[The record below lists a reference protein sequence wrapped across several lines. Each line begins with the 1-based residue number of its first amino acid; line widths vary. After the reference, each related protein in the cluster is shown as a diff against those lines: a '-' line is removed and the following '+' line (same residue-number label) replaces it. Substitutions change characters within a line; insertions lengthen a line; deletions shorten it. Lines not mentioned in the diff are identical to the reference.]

1 MKIQV
6 GQVKYK
12 GRDDYR
18 VVYGTTDAGKIYYF
32 LDDNALA
39 NGNRIASTELV
50 EAIDNTFKPSH
61 IGVVAEGGNEIIPFV
76 NKTVKLISDGILLVE
91 KVEPESDAVKQA
103 ISLRNDPTAA
113 TKLVSTPATIK
124 SKISAVMS
132 NEGRYVFNDLFS
144 EAYICDL
151 NANPL
156 VDGLYSFI
164 AIDPVNNKIYLS
176 KNNPDEA
183 ISEFSIMP
191 TQVNNNA
198 VSDNNPIDVTSVNV
212 SSDTV
217 ENALGNTQANN
228 METVQEVTTD
238 SVPAVP
244 VVNEDATYQNNND
257 NVTTSESVVNN
268 PVENQVSSDNGMDAS
283 TSQSNVYT
291 PSPLATDEVIPPVL
305 PDDLIAESQDNSQA
319 VQEEAVTDEASS
331 SVDVVN
337 DVENTTQAISDST
350 EEVSSANDENMNS
363 ADNGSSFFDSLSSL
377 DTTPVSD
384 EESDEI
390 DASESNEIVTE
401 ESETP
406 VSENTEDVKDDA
418 LANEEEVNESAS
430 QENNDQEINSALVD
444 INEESENKEEN
455 VEEVAVA
462 AIDDV
467 DSTLEEQSTT
477 DESVTEEPVNDD
489 STDTDIVNETDLSN
503 EEEVSSKEISETEE
517 VNDSDEVVDD
527 STSLDSQDEDEIKLN
542 IDDDSSTREE
552 VEDEKQEEE
561 EATQSEP
568 VSEVDSGAESEIE
581 EAPIEEAEPDE
592 IVTDDGALEEVVAEP
607 VEEIDSGYTY
617 RDLGRETE
625 SESDIYKES
634 IPSYNDSSIRDYS
647 KEVNNLDK
655 LIDNDYSSYGN
666 LSSVKADRIDT
677 RDDYFDITPMAIQ
690 SERQDNIM
698 EAVAKSMTELM
709 KQNREQKITIIQ
721 YHERL
726 KRAESLKNSIAEK
739 AKEQADLIKALSGKV
754 RSLENTITKFE
765 TKSQLLESKVQDQD
779 RIIAAQDRELKNLR
793 PQVEGKEE
801 LAKLLKD
808 ARVLLNDSSE
818 NYEYEDS
825 SYYGRRAA

>member
-12 GRDDYR
+12 CRDDYR

-32 LDDNALA
+32 LDDTALK

-61 IGVVAEGGNEIIPFV
+61 IGIVDESGNEVIPFV

-91 KVEPESDAVKQA
+91 KAEPESDAVKQA

-113 TKLVSTPATIK
+113 TKLVSTPAAIK

-151 NANPL
+151 NAKPL

-176 KNNPDEA
+176 KNNPDEP
-183 ISEFSIMP
+183 ISEFSIMS
-191 TQVNNNA
+191 TQINNTA
-198 VSDNNPIDVTSVNV
+198 VSDNNTIDVTSVNV
-212 SSDTV
+212 SSDAV
-217 ENALGNTQANN
+217 ENALGNTQVNN
-228 METVQEVTTD
+228 TEAVQAVATD
-238 SVPAVP
+238 SIP
-244 VVNEDATYQNNND
+244 VAPIVNENVATSD
-257 NVTTSESVVNN
+257 SVVNN
-268 PVENQVSSDNGMDAS
+268 TVEDTVSSANGLDAS

-305 PDDLIAESQDNSQA
+305 PDDLIAETQDTNQV
-319 VQEEAVTDEASS
+319 VQEEIVTDKAALP
-331 SVDVVN
+331 VDAVN
-337 DVENTTQAISDST
+337 DVENTIPATSDST
-350 EEVSSANDENMNS
+350 EDVVSSNDENMNS

-384 EESDEI
+384 EKSDEI
-390 DASESNEIVTE
+390 ESSESNEIVEE
-401 ESETP
+401 ESENP
-406 VSENTEDVKDDA
+406 VEENTEGVKDA
-418 LANEEEVNESAS
+418 SLATEEVVNEGVS
-430 QENNDQEINSALVD
+430 QENNGQEINSALVD
-444 INEESENKEEN
+444 INEESENKEE
-455 VEEVAVA
+455 
-462 AIDDV
+462 
-467 DSTLEEQSTT
+467 
-477 DESVTEEPVNDD
+477 
-489 STDTDIVNETDLSN
+489 
-503 EEEVSSKEISETEE
+503 ISETEE
-517 VNDSDEVVDD
+517 VSDSDKVVDD
-527 STSLDSQDEDEIKLN
+527 SASLDSQDEDEIKLN
-542 IDDDSSTREE
+542 IGETSPIEE
-552 VEDEKQEEE
+552 VEGEKQEDKEE
-561 EATQSEP
+561 VTQSES
-568 VSEVDSGAESEIE
+568 VDEVDNSDEKEIE
-581 EAPIEEAEPDE
+581 ETPVAEAEYDE

-617 RDLGRETE
+617 KDLGRETE
-625 SESDIYKES
+625 SDIYKES
-634 IPSYNDSSIRDYS
+634 VPSYSDSSIRDYS
-647 KEVNNLDK
+647 KEDNKFDK
-655 LIDNDYSSYGN
+655 LIDNDYSNYGN

-677 RDDYFDITPMAIQ
+677 RDDYFDIPPMAIQ

-709 KQNREQKITIIQ
+709 RQNREQKVTIIQ

-726 KRAESLKNSIAEK
+726 KRTESLKNSIAEK

-825 SYYGRRAA
+825 SYYGRRVA

>member
-32 LDDNALA
+32 LDDTALK

-61 IGVVAEGGNEIIPFV
+61 IGIVDESGNEVIPFV

-113 TKLVSTPATIK
+113 TKLVSTPAAIK

-164 AIDPVNNKIYLS
+164 AIDHINNKIYLS
-176 KNNPDEA
+176 KNNPDEP
-183 ISEFSIMP
+183 ISEFSIMS
-191 TQVNNNA
+191 TQINNTA
-198 VSDNNPIDVTSVNV
+198 VSDNNTIDVTSVNV
-212 SSDTV
+212 SSDAV
-217 ENALGNTQANN
+217 ENALGNTQVNN
-228 METVQEVTTD
+228 TEEVQAVATD
-238 SVPAVP
+238 SIPIAP
-244 VVNEDATYQNNND
+244 IVNENVATSD
-257 NVTTSESVVNN
+257 SVVNN
-268 PVENQVSSDNGMDAS
+268 TVEDTVSSANGLDAS

-305 PDDLIAESQDNSQA
+305 PDDLIAETQDTNQVS
-319 VQEEAVTDEASS
+319 QEEIVKDEAALP
-331 SVDVVN
+331 VDAVN
-337 DVENTTQAISDST
+337 DVENTITAISDST
-350 EEVSSANDENMNS
+350 EDVVSSNDENMNS

-384 EESDEI
+384 EKSDEI
-390 DASESNEIVTE
+390 ESSESNEIVEE
-401 ESETP
+401 ESEKP
-406 VSENTEDVKDDA
+406 VEENTDDVKDA
-418 LANEEEVNESAS
+418 SLATEEVVNESVS

-455 VEEVAVA
+455 SEEEVA

-467 DSTLEEQSTT
+467 DT
-477 DESVTEEPVNDD
+477 
-489 STDTDIVNETDLSN
+489 VNENDLSN
-503 EEEVSSKEISETEE
+503 DEDVSSEEISETEE
-517 VNDSDEVVDD
+517 VSDSDKVVDD
-527 STSLDSQDEDEIKLN
+527 SDSLDSQDEDEIKLN
-542 IDDDSSTREE
+542 IGETVPIEE
-552 VEDEKQEEE
+552 VEGEKQEEKE
-561 EATQSEP
+561 EVTQSEP
-568 VSEVDSGAESEIE
+568 VDEVENSDEREIE
-581 EAPIEEAEPDE
+581 EIPIAEAEHDE

-617 RDLGRETE
+617 KDLGRETE
-625 SESDIYKES
+625 SDIYKES
-634 IPSYNDSSIRDYS
+634 NPSYSDSSIRDYS
-647 KEVNNLDK
+647 KEVNKFDK
-655 LIDNDYSSYGN
+655 LIDNDYSNYGN

-677 RDDYFDITPMAIQ
+677 RDDYFDIPPMAIQ

-709 KQNREQKITIIQ
+709 RQNREQKVTIIQ

-726 KRAESLKNSIAEK
+726 KRTESLKNSIAEK

-793 PQVEGKEE
+793 PQVAGKEE

-825 SYYGRRAA
+825 SYYGRRVA

>member
-32 LDDNALA
+32 LDDTALK

-61 IGVVAEGGNEIIPFV
+61 IGIVDESGNEVIPFV

-113 TKLVSTPATIK
+113 TKLVSTPAAIK

-151 NANPL
+151 NAKPL

-164 AIDPVNNKIYLS
+164 AIDHINNKIYLS
-176 KNNPDEA
+176 KNNPDEP

-191 TQVNNNA
+191 TQVNNTS
-198 VSDNNPIDVTSVNV
+198 VSDNNTIDVTSVNV
-212 SSDTV
+212 SSDAV
-217 ENALGNTQANN
+217 ENALGNTQVNN
-228 METVQEVTTD
+228 TEAIQAVATD
-238 SVPAVP
+238 SIPIAP
-244 VVNEDATYQNNND
+244 IVNENVATSD
-257 NVTTSESVVNN
+257 SVVNN
-268 PVENQVSSDNGMDAS
+268 TVEDTVSSANGLDAS

-305 PDDLIAESQDNSQA
+305 PDDLIAETQDTNQVA
-319 VQEEAVTDEASS
+319 QEAIVNDEAALP
-331 SVDVVN
+331 VDVVN
-337 DVENTTQAISDST
+337 DVENTITAISDST
-350 EEVSSANDENMNS
+350 EDVVSSNDENMNS

-384 EESDEI
+384 EKSDEI
-390 DASESNEIVTE
+390 ESSESNEIVEE
-401 ESETP
+401 ESEKL
-406 VSENTEDVKDDA
+406 VEENTDDVKDA
-418 LANEEEVNESAS
+418 SLATEEVVNEGVS

-455 VEEVAVA
+455 
-462 AIDDV
+462 
-467 DSTLEEQSTT
+467 
-477 DESVTEEPVNDD
+477 
-489 STDTDIVNETDLSN
+489 
-503 EEEVSSKEISETEE
+503 
-517 VNDSDEVVDD
+517 SDE
-527 STSLDSQDEDEIKLN
+527 
-542 IDDDSSTREE
+542 R
-552 VEDEKQEEE
+552 
-561 EATQSEP
+561 
-568 VSEVDSGAESEIE
+568 EIE
-581 EAPIEEAEPDE
+581 EIPIAEAEHDE

-617 RDLGRETE
+617 KDLGREK
-625 SESDIYKES
+625 ESDIYKES
-634 IPSYNDSSIRDYS
+634 NPSYSDSSIRDYS
-647 KEVNNLDK
+647 KEVNKFDK
-655 LIDNDYSSYGN
+655 LIDNDYSNYGN

-677 RDDYFDITPMAIQ
+677 RDDYFDIPPMAIQ

-709 KQNREQKITIIQ
+709 RQNREQKVTIIQ

-726 KRAESLKNSIAEK
+726 KRTESLKNSIAEK

-793 PQVEGKEE
+793 PQVAGKEE

-825 SYYGRRAA
+825 SYYGRRVA

>member
-32 LDDNALA
+32 LDDTALK

-61 IGVVAEGGNEIIPFV
+61 IGIVDESGNEVIPFV

-113 TKLVSTPATIK
+113 TKLVSTPAAIK

-164 AIDPVNNKIYLS
+164 AIDHINNKIYLS
-176 KNNPDEA
+176 KNNPDEP

-191 TQVNNNA
+191 TQVNNTS
-198 VSDNNPIDVTSVNV
+198 VSDNNTIDVTSVNV
-212 SSDTV
+212 SSDAV
-217 ENALGNTQANN
+217 ENALGNTQVNN
-228 METVQEVTTD
+228 TEEVQAVATD
-238 SVPAVP
+238 SIPIAP
-244 VVNEDATYQNNND
+244 IVNENVATSD
-257 NVTTSESVVNN
+257 SVVNN
-268 PVENQVSSDNGMDAS
+268 TVEDTVSSANGLDAS

-305 PDDLIAESQDNSQA
+305 PDDLLAETQDTNQVA
-319 VQEEAVTDEASS
+319 QEEIVNDEAALP
-331 SVDVVN
+331 VDAVN
-337 DVENTTQAISDST
+337 DVENTITAISDST
-350 EEVSSANDENMNS
+350 EDVVSSNDENMNS

-384 EESDEI
+384 EKSDEI
-390 DASESNEIVTE
+390 ESSESNEIVEE
-401 ESETP
+401 ESEKP
-406 VSENTEDVKDDA
+406 VEENTDDVKDA
-418 LANEEEVNESAS
+418 SLATEEVVNESVS

-455 VEEVAVA
+455 SEEEVA

-467 DSTLEEQSTT
+467 DT
-477 DESVTEEPVNDD
+477 
-489 STDTDIVNETDLSN
+489 VNENDLSN
-503 EEEVSSKEISETEE
+503 DEDVSSEEISETEE
-517 VNDSDEVVDD
+517 VSDSDKVVDD
-527 STSLDSQDEDEIKLN
+527 SDSLDSQDEDEIKLN
-542 IDDDSSTREE
+542 IGETVPIEE
-552 VEDEKQEEE
+552 VEGEKQEEKE
-561 EATQSEP
+561 EVTQSEP
-568 VSEVDSGAESEIE
+568 VDEVENSDEKEIE
-581 EAPIEEAEPDE
+581 EIPIAEAEHDE

-617 RDLGRETE
+617 KDLGRETE
-625 SESDIYKES
+625 SDIYKES
-634 IPSYNDSSIRDYS
+634 NPSYSDSSIRDYS
-647 KEVNNLDK
+647 KEVNKFDK
-655 LIDNDYSSYGN
+655 LIDNDYSNYGN

-677 RDDYFDITPMAIQ
+677 RDDYFDIPPMAIQ

-709 KQNREQKITIIQ
+709 RQNREQKVTIIQ

-726 KRAESLKNSIAEK
+726 KRTESLKNSIAEK

-793 PQVEGKEE
+793 PQVAGKEE

-825 SYYGRRAA
+825 SYYGRRVA

>member
-32 LDDNALA
+32 LDDTALK

-61 IGVVAEGGNEIIPFV
+61 IGIVDESGNEVIPFV

-113 TKLVSTPATIK
+113 TKLVSTPAAIK

-151 NANPL
+151 NAKPL

-164 AIDPVNNKIYLS
+164 AIDHINNKIYLS
-176 KNNPDEA
+176 KNNPDEP

-191 TQVNNNA
+191 TQVNNTS
-198 VSDNNPIDVTSVNV
+198 VSDNNTIDVTSVNV
-212 SSDTV
+212 SSDAV
-217 ENALGNTQANN
+217 ENALGNTQVNN
-228 METVQEVTTD
+228 TEEVQAVATD
-238 SVPAVP
+238 SIPIAP
-244 VVNEDATYQNNND
+244 IVNENVATSD
-257 NVTTSESVVNN
+257 SVVNN
-268 PVENQVSSDNGMDAS
+268 TVEDTVSSANGLDAS

-305 PDDLIAESQDNSQA
+305 PDDLIVETQDTNQVA
-319 VQEEAVTDEASS
+319 QEEIVKDEAALP
-331 SVDVVN
+331 VDAVN
-337 DVENTTQAISDST
+337 DVENTITAISDST
-350 EEVSSANDENMNS
+350 EDVVSSNDENMNS

-384 EESDEI
+384 EKSDEI
-390 DASESNEIVTE
+390 ESPESNEIVEE
-401 ESETP
+401 ESEKP
-406 VSENTEDVKDDA
+406 VEENTDDVKDA
-418 LANEEEVNESAS
+418 SLATEEVVNEGVS

-455 VEEVAVA
+455 SEEEVA

-467 DSTLEEQSTT
+467 DT
-477 DESVTEEPVNDD
+477 
-489 STDTDIVNETDLSN
+489 VNENDLSN
-503 EEEVSSKEISETEE
+503 DEDVSSEEISETEE
-517 VNDSDEVVDD
+517 VSDSDKVVDD
-527 STSLDSQDEDEIKLN
+527 SYSLDSQDGDEIKLN
-542 IDDDSSTREE
+542 IGKTVPIEE
-552 VEDEKQEEE
+552 VEGEKQEEKE
-561 EATQSEP
+561 EVTQSEP
-568 VSEVDSGAESEIE
+568 VDEVENSDEREIE
-581 EAPIEEAEPDE
+581 EIPIAEAEHDE

-617 RDLGRETE
+617 KDLGRETE
-625 SESDIYKES
+625 SDIYKES
-634 IPSYNDSSIRDYS
+634 NPSYSDSSIRDYS
-647 KEVNNLDK
+647 KEVNKFDK
-655 LIDNDYSSYGN
+655 LIDNDYSNYGN

-677 RDDYFDITPMAIQ
+677 RDDYFDIPPMAIQ

-709 KQNREQKITIIQ
+709 RQNREQKVTIIQ

-726 KRAESLKNSIAEK
+726 KRTESLKNSIAEK
-739 AKEQADLIKALSGKV
+739 AKEQADLIKSLSGKV

-793 PQVEGKEE
+793 PQVAGKEE

-825 SYYGRRAA
+825 SYYGRRVA

>member
-32 LDDNALA
+32 LDDTALK

-61 IGVVAEGGNEIIPFV
+61 IGIVDESGNEVIPFV

-113 TKLVSTPATIK
+113 TKLVSTPAAIK

-151 NANPL
+151 NAKPL

-164 AIDPVNNKIYLS
+164 AIDHVNNKIYLS

-191 TQVNNNA
+191 TQVNNTA
-198 VSDNNPIDVTSVNV
+198 VSDNNTIDVTSVNV
-212 SSDTV
+212 SSDAV
-217 ENALGNTQANN
+217 ENALGNTQVNN
-228 METVQEVTTD
+228 TEAVQAVATD
-238 SVPAVP
+238 SIPAAP
-244 VVNEDATYQNNND
+244 IVNENVATSD
-257 NVTTSESVVNN
+257 SVVNN
-268 PVENQVSSDNGMDAS
+268 TVVPSGNGLDAS

-305 PDDLIAESQDNSQA
+305 PDDLISETQDTNQVA
-319 VQEEAVTDEASS
+319 QEEIVTDEAALP
-331 SVDVVN
+331 VDAVN
-337 DVENTTQAISDST
+337 DVENTTPATSDST
-350 EEVSSANDENMNS
+350 EGVVSSNDENMNS
-363 ADNGSSFFDSLSSL
+363 ADNDSSFFESLSSL

-384 EESDEI
+384 EKSDE
-390 DASESNEIVTE
+390 AESSESNEVVEE
-401 ESETP
+401 ESEKP
-406 VSENTEDVKDDA
+406 VEENTDDVKDDS
-418 LANEEEVNESAS
+418 LATEEVVNESVS

-444 INEESENKEEN
+444 INEESENKKENSQEE
-455 VEEVAVA
+455 VA

-467 DSTLEEQSTT
+467 DT
-477 DESVTEEPVNDD
+477 
-489 STDTDIVNETDLSN
+489 INENDLSN
-503 EEEVSSKEISETEE
+503 DEAVSSEEISETEE
-517 VNDSDEVVDD
+517 VSDSDKVVDD
-527 STSLDSQDEDEIKLN
+527 SASLDSQDEDDIKLN
-542 IDDDSSTREE
+542 IGETSPIEE
-552 VEDEKQEEE
+552 VEGEKQEEKE
-561 EATQSEP
+561 EVTQSEP
-568 VSEVDSGAESEIE
+568 VDEVDNSDEKEIE
-581 EAPIEEAEPDE
+581 ETPVAEAEHDE

-607 VEEIDSGYTY
+607 VEEIDPGYTY
-617 RDLGRETE
+617 KDLGRET
-625 SESDIYKES
+625 ESDIYKES
-634 IPSYNDSSIRDYS
+634 IPSYSDSRIRDYS
-647 KEVNNLDK
+647 KEVNKFDK
-655 LIDNDYSSYGN
+655 LIDNDYSNYGN

-677 RDDYFDITPMAIQ
+677 RDDYFDIPPMAIQ

-709 KQNREQKITIIQ
+709 RQNREQKVTIIQ

-726 KRAESLKNSIAEK
+726 KRTESLKNSIAEK

>member
-32 LDDNALA
+32 LDDTALK

-61 IGVVAEGGNEIIPFV
+61 IGIVDESGNEVIPFV

-113 TKLVSTPATIK
+113 TKLVSTPAAIK

-151 NANPL
+151 NAKPL

-164 AIDPVNNKIYLS
+164 AIDHINNKIYLS
-176 KNNPDEA
+176 KNNPDEP

-191 TQVNNNA
+191 TQVNNTS
-198 VSDNNPIDVTSVNV
+198 VSDNNTIDVTSVNV
-212 SSDTV
+212 SSDAV
-217 ENALGNTQANN
+217 ENALGNTQVNN
-228 METVQEVTTD
+228 TEAVQAVATD
-238 SVPAVP
+238 SIP
-244 VVNEDATYQNNND
+244 VAPIVNENVATSD
-257 NVTTSESVVNN
+257 SVVNN
-268 PVENQVSSDNGMDAS
+268 TVEDTVSSANGLDAS

-305 PDDLIAESQDNSQA
+305 PDDLIAETQDTNQVA
-319 VQEEAVTDEASS
+319 QEEIVNDEAALP
-331 SVDVVN
+331 VDAVN
-337 DVENTTQAISDST
+337 DVENTITAISDST
-350 EEVSSANDENMNS
+350 EDVVSSNDENMNS

-384 EESDEI
+384 EKSDEI
-390 DASESNEIVTE
+390 ESSESNEIVEE
-401 ESETP
+401 ESEKP
-406 VSENTEDVKDDA
+406 VEENTDDVKDA
-418 LANEEEVNESAS
+418 SLATGDVVNESVS

-455 VEEVAVA
+455 SEEEVA

-467 DSTLEEQSTT
+467 DT
-477 DESVTEEPVNDD
+477 
-489 STDTDIVNETDLSN
+489 VNENDLSN
-503 EEEVSSKEISETEE
+503 DEDVSSEEISETEE
-517 VNDSDEVVDD
+517 VSDSDKVVDD
-527 STSLDSQDEDEIKLN
+527 SDSLDSQDEDEIKLN
-542 IDDDSSTREE
+542 IGETVPIEE
-552 VEDEKQEEE
+552 VEGEKQEEKE
-561 EATQSEP
+561 EVTQSEP
-568 VSEVDSGAESEIE
+568 VDEVENSDEKEIE
-581 EAPIEEAEPDE
+581 EIPITEAEHDE

-617 RDLGRETE
+617 KDLGRETE
-625 SESDIYKES
+625 SDIYKES
-634 IPSYNDSSIRDYS
+634 NPSYSDSSIRDYS
-647 KEVNNLDK
+647 KEVNKFDK
-655 LIDNDYSSYGN
+655 LIDNDYSNYGN

-677 RDDYFDITPMAIQ
+677 RDDYFDIPPMAIQ

-709 KQNREQKITIIQ
+709 RQNREQKVKIIQ

-726 KRAESLKNSIAEK
+726 KRTESLKNSIAEK

-793 PQVEGKEE
+793 PQVAGKEE

-825 SYYGRRAA
+825 SYYGRRVA

>member
-32 LDDNALA
+32 LDDTALK

-61 IGVVAEGGNEIIPFV
+61 IGIVDESGNEVIPFV

-113 TKLVSTPATIK
+113 TKLVSTPAAIK

-151 NANPL
+151 NAKPL

-164 AIDPVNNKIYLS
+164 AIDHINNKIYLS
-176 KNNPDEA
+176 KNNPDEP

-191 TQVNNNA
+191 TQVNNTS
-198 VSDNNPIDVTSVNV
+198 VSDNNTIDVTSVNV
-212 SSDTV
+212 SSDAV
-217 ENALGNTQANN
+217 ENALGNTQVNN
-228 METVQEVTTD
+228 TEEVQAVATD
-238 SVPAVP
+238 SIPIAP
-244 VVNEDATYQNNND
+244 IVNENVATSD
-257 NVTTSESVVNN
+257 SVVNN
-268 PVENQVSSDNGMDAS
+268 TVEDTVSSANGLDAS

-305 PDDLIAESQDNSQA
+305 PDDLIAETQDTNQVA
-319 VQEEAVTDEASS
+319 QEEIVNDEAALP
-331 SVDVVN
+331 VDAVN
-337 DVENTTQAISDST
+337 DVENTIPATSDST
-350 EEVSSANDENMNS
+350 EDVVSSNDENMNS

-384 EESDEI
+384 EKSDEI
-390 DASESNEIVTE
+390 ESSESNEIVEE
-401 ESETP
+401 ESEKL
-406 VSENTEDVKDDA
+406 VEENTDDVKDA
-418 LANEEEVNESAS
+418 SLATGDVVNESVS

-455 VEEVAVA
+455 SEEEVA

-467 DSTLEEQSTT
+467 DT
-477 DESVTEEPVNDD
+477 
-489 STDTDIVNETDLSN
+489 VNENDLSN
-503 EEEVSSKEISETEE
+503 DEDVSSEEISETEE
-517 VNDSDEVVDD
+517 VSDSDKVVDD
-527 STSLDSQDEDEIKLN
+527 SDSLDSQDEDEIKLN
-542 IDDDSSTREE
+542 IGETVPIEE
-552 VEDEKQEEE
+552 VEGEKQEEKE
-561 EATQSEP
+561 EVTQSEP
-568 VSEVDSGAESEIE
+568 VDEVENSDEKEIE
-581 EAPIEEAEPDE
+581 EIPITEAEHDE

-617 RDLGRETE
+617 KDLGRETE
-625 SESDIYKES
+625 SDIYKES
-634 IPSYNDSSIRDYS
+634 NPSYSDSSIRDYS
-647 KEVNNLDK
+647 KEVNKFDK
-655 LIDNDYSSYGN
+655 LIDNDYSNYGN

-677 RDDYFDITPMAIQ
+677 RDDYFDIPPMAIQ

-709 KQNREQKITIIQ
+709 RQNREQKVTIIQ

-726 KRAESLKNSIAEK
+726 KRTESLKNSIAEK

-793 PQVEGKEE
+793 PQVAGKEE

-825 SYYGRRAA
+825 SYYGRRVA

>member
-50 EAIDNTFKPSH
+50 EAIDNTFKSSH
-61 IGVVAEGGNEIIPFV
+61 IGVVDESGNEIIPFV
-76 NKTVKLISDGILLVE
+76 NKTIKLISDGILLVE

-113 TKLVSTPATIK
+113 TKLVSTPAAIK
-124 SKISAVMS
+124 DKMAATMSKES
-132 NEGRYVFNDLFS
+132 RYVFNDLFS

-198 VSDNNPIDVTSVNV
+198 VSDDNPIDVTSVNV
-212 SSDTV
+212 SSDMV

-228 METVQEVTTD
+228 IEAAQAVTTD
-238 SVPAVP
+238 SIPAVP

-257 NVTTSESVVNN
+257 TVATSDSVVNN
-268 PVENQVSSDNGMDAS
+268 SIENPVSSDNGMDAS
-283 TSQSNVYT
+283 TSQSKVYT
-291 PSPLATDEVIPPVL
+291 PSPLATEEVIPPVL

-319 VQEEAVTDEASS
+319 VQEEAVTDEATLP
-331 SVDVVN
+331 VDVVN
-337 DVENTTQAISDST
+337 DVENTTQAISYST
-350 EEVSSANDENMNS
+350 EEAAASTDENMNS
-363 ADNGSSFFDSLSSL
+363 TDNGSSFFDSLSSL

-390 DASESNEIVTE
+390 DASESNEMVAE

-418 LANEEEVNESAS
+418 LANEEEVNESIS
-430 QENNDQEINSALVD
+430 QEDNDQEINSALVD
-444 INEESENKEEN
+444 INEESENEEEN
-455 VEEVAVA
+455 SEEEVA
-462 AIDDV
+462 AIADV

-489 STDTDIVNETDLSN
+489 STGTDIVNETDSSS
-503 EEEVSSKEISETEE
+503 EEKVSKEEISEE
-517 VNDSDEVVDD
+517 VNDSDVVDD
-527 STSLDSQDEDEIKLN
+527 STSLDNEDEIKLN
-542 IDDDSSTREE
+542 IGEASPIEE

-568 VSEVDSGAESEIE
+568 VSEVDSSDESEIE
-581 EAPIEEAEPDE
+581 ETPIEEAEPDE

-617 RDLGRETE
+617 KDLGRDA
-625 SESDIYKES
+625 ESDIYKES

-677 RDDYFDITPMAIQ
+677 RDDYFDIPPMAIQ

-709 KQNREQKITIIQ
+709 RQNREQKVTIIQ

>member
-32 LDDNALA
+32 LDDTALK

-61 IGVVAEGGNEIIPFV
+61 IGIVDESGNEVIPFV

-113 TKLVSTPATIK
+113 TKLVSTPAAIK

-151 NANPL
+151 NAKPL

-176 KNNPDEA
+176 KNNPDDA

-191 TQVNNNA
+191 TQVNNTS
-198 VSDNNPIDVTSVNV
+198 VSDNNTIDVTSVNV
-212 SSDTV
+212 SSDAV
-217 ENALGNTQANN
+217 ENALGNTQVNN
-228 METVQEVTTD
+228 TEPVQAVATD
-238 SVPAVP
+238 SIPAAPIV
-244 VVNEDATYQNNND
+244 ND
-257 NVTTSESVVNN
+257 NVATSDSVVNN
-268 PVENQVSSDNGMDAS
+268 TVENTVPSGNGLDAS

-291 PSPLATDEVIPPVL
+291 PSPLATDEAIPPVL
-305 PDDLIAESQDNSQA
+305 PDDLIAETQDTNQVA
-319 VQEEAVTDEASS
+319 QEDIFTDEAALP
-331 SVDVVN
+331 VDAVN
-337 DVENTTQAISDST
+337 DVENTIPATSDST
-350 EEVSSANDENMNS
+350 EGVVSSNDENMNS
-363 ADNGSSFFDSLSSL
+363 ADNGSSFFESLSSL

-384 EESDEI
+384 EKSDEVES
-390 DASESNEIVTE
+390 SESNEIVEE
-401 ESETP
+401 ESEKP
-406 VSENTEDVKDDA
+406 VEENTDDVKDDS
-418 LANEEEVNESAS
+418 LETEEVVNESVS
-430 QENNDQEINSALVD
+430 QENNDQEINSDLVD

-455 VEEVAVA
+455 SEEEVA

-467 DSTLEEQSTT
+467 DT
-477 DESVTEEPVNDD
+477 
-489 STDTDIVNETDLSN
+489 VNENDLSN
-503 EEEVSSKEISETEE
+503 DEAVSSKEISETEE
-517 VNDSDEVVDD
+517 VSDSDKVVDD
-527 STSLDSQDEDEIKLN
+527 SASLDSQDEDEFKLN
-542 IDDDSSTREE
+542 IGKTSPIEE
-552 VEDEKQEEE
+552 VEGEKQEEKQE
-561 EATQSEP
+561 VTQSEP
-568 VSEVDSGAESEIE
+568 VDEVDNSDEKEIE
-581 EAPIEEAEPDE
+581 ETPVAEAEHDE

-607 VEEIDSGYTY
+607 VEEIDPGYTY
-617 RDLGRETE
+617 KDLGRET
-625 SESDIYKES
+625 ESDIYKES
-634 IPSYNDSSIRDYS
+634 IPSYSDSSIRDYS
-647 KEVNNLDK
+647 KEVNKFDK
-655 LIDNDYSSYGN
+655 LIDNDYSNYGN

-677 RDDYFDITPMAIQ
+677 RDDYFDIPPMAIQ

-709 KQNREQKITIIQ
+709 RQNREQKVTIIQ

-726 KRAESLKNSIAEK
+726 KRTESLKNSIAEK

>member
-18 VVYGTTDAGKIYYF
+18 VVYGTTAAGKIYYF
-32 LDDNALA
+32 LDDTALK

-61 IGVVAEGGNEIIPFV
+61 IGIVDESGNEVIPFV

-183 ISEFSIMP
+183 ILEFSIMP
-191 TQVNNNA
+191 TQVNNTA
-198 VSDNNPIDVTSVNV
+198 VSDNNTIDVTSVNV
-212 SSDTV
+212 SSDAV
-217 ENALGNTQANN
+217 ENALGNTQVNN
-228 METVQEVTTD
+228 TEAVQAVATD
-238 SVPAVP
+238 SIAAAPI
-244 VVNEDATYQNNND
+244 VNEEVATSD
-257 NVTTSESVVNN
+257 SVVNN
-268 PVENQVSSDNGMDAS
+268 TVENMVSSDNGMDAS

-291 PSPLATDEVIPPVL
+291 PSPLATDDGIPPVL
-305 PDDLIAESQDNSQA
+305 PDDLIAETQDTNQVS
-319 VQEEAVTDEASS
+319 QEEIVTDEAALPG
-331 SVDVVN
+331 DAVN
-337 DVENTTQAISDST
+337 DVENTIPVTSDST
-350 EEVSSANDENMNS
+350 EGVVSSNDENMNS
-363 ADNGSSFFDSLSSL
+363 ADNGSSFFESLSSL

-384 EESDEI
+384 EKSDEI
-390 DASESNEIVTE
+390 ESSESNEIVEE
-401 ESETP
+401 ESEKP
-406 VSENTEDVKDDA
+406 VEENTEDVKDDS
-418 LANEEEVNESAS
+418 LATEEVVNEGVS

-455 VEEVAVA
+455 SEEEVA

-467 DSTLEEQSTT
+467 DT
-477 DESVTEEPVNDD
+477 
-489 STDTDIVNETDLSN
+489 VNENDLSN
-503 EEEVSSKEISETEE
+503 DEDVSSEEISETEE
-517 VNDSDEVVDD
+517 VSDSDKVVDD

-542 IDDDSSTREE
+542 IGETSPIEE
-552 VEDEKQEEE
+552 DEGEKQEEKE
-561 EATQSEP
+561 EVTQSEP
-568 VSEVDSGAESEIE
+568 VDEVDNSDEKEIE
-581 EAPIEEAEPDE
+581 ETPVEEVEHDE

-617 RDLGRETE
+617 KDLGRDA
-625 SESDIYKES
+625 ESDIYKEN
-634 IPSYNDSSIRDYS
+634 IPSYSDSRIRDYS
-647 KEVNNLDK
+647 KEVNKFDK
-655 LIDNDYSSYGN
+655 LIDNDYSNYGN

-677 RDDYFDITPMAIQ
+677 RDDYFDIPPMAIQ

-709 KQNREQKITIIQ
+709 RQNREQKVTIIQ

-726 KRAESLKNSIAEK
+726 KRTESLKNSIAEK

-808 ARVLLNDSSE
+808 ARILLNDSSE

>member
-32 LDDNALA
+32 LDDTALK

-61 IGVVAEGGNEIIPFV
+61 IGIVDESGNEVIPFV

-113 TKLVSTPATIK
+113 TKLVSTPAAIK

-151 NANPL
+151 NAKPL

-164 AIDPVNNKIYLS
+164 AIDHINNKIYLS
-176 KNNPDEA
+176 KNNPDEP

-191 TQVNNNA
+191 TQVNNTS
-198 VSDNNPIDVTSVNV
+198 VSDNNTIDVTSVNV
-212 SSDTV
+212 SSDAV
-217 ENALGNTQANN
+217 ENALGNTQVNN
-228 METVQEVTTD
+228 TEEVQAVATD
-238 SVPAVP
+238 SIPIAP
-244 VVNEDATYQNNND
+244 IVNENVATSD
-257 NVTTSESVVNN
+257 SVVNN
-268 PVENQVSSDNGMDAS
+268 TVEDTVSSANGLDAS

-291 PSPLATDEVIPPVL
+291 PSSLATDEVIPPVL
-305 PDDLIAESQDNSQA
+305 PDDLIAETQDTNQVA
-319 VQEEAVTDEASS
+319 QEEIVNDEAALP
-331 SVDVVN
+331 VDAVN
-337 DVENTTQAISDST
+337 DVENTITAISDST
-350 EEVSSANDENMNS
+350 EDVVSSNDENINS
-363 ADNGSSFFDSLSSL
+363 VDNGSSFFDSLSSL

-384 EESDEI
+384 EKSDEI
-390 DASESNEIVTE
+390 ESSESNEIVEE
-401 ESETP
+401 ESEKL
-406 VSENTEDVKDDA
+406 VEENTDDVKDA
-418 LANEEEVNESAS
+418 SLATGDVVNESVS

-455 VEEVAVA
+455 SEEEVA

-467 DSTLEEQSTT
+467 DT
-477 DESVTEEPVNDD
+477 
-489 STDTDIVNETDLSN
+489 VNENDLSN
-503 EEEVSSKEISETEE
+503 DEDVSSEEISETEE
-517 VNDSDEVVDD
+517 VSDSDKVVDD
-527 STSLDSQDEDEIKLN
+527 SDSLDSQDEDEIKLN
-542 IDDDSSTREE
+542 IGETVPIEE
-552 VEDEKQEEE
+552 FEGEKQEAKEE
-561 EATQSEP
+561 VTQSEP
-568 VSEVDSGAESEIE
+568 VDEVENSDEKEIE
-581 EAPIEEAEPDE
+581 EIPIAEAEHDE

-617 RDLGRETE
+617 KDLGRETE
-625 SESDIYKES
+625 SDIYKES
-634 IPSYNDSSIRDYS
+634 NPSYSDSSIRDYS
-647 KEVNNLDK
+647 KEVNKFDK
-655 LIDNDYSSYGN
+655 LIDNDYSNYGN
-666 LSSVKADRIDT
+666 LSSVKVDRIDT
-677 RDDYFDITPMAIQ
+677 RDDYFDIPPMAIQ

-709 KQNREQKITIIQ
+709 RQNREQKVKIIQ

-726 KRAESLKNSIAEK
+726 KRTESLKNSIAEK

-779 RIIAAQDRELKNLR
+779 RIIAVQDRELKNLR
-793 PQVEGKEE
+793 PQVAGKEE

-825 SYYGRRAA
+825 SYYGRRVA

>member
-32 LDDNALA
+32 LDDTALK

-61 IGVVAEGGNEIIPFV
+61 IGIVDESGNEVIPFV

-113 TKLVSTPATIK
+113 TKLVSTPAAIK

-151 NANPL
+151 NAKPL

-164 AIDPVNNKIYLS
+164 AIDHINNKIYLS
-176 KNNPDEA
+176 KNNPDEP

-191 TQVNNNA
+191 TQVNNTS
-198 VSDNNPIDVTSVNV
+198 VSDNNTIDVTSVNV
-212 SSDTV
+212 SSDAV
-217 ENALGNTQANN
+217 ENALGNTQVNN
-228 METVQEVTTD
+228 TEAVQAVATD
-238 SVPAVP
+238 SIP
-244 VVNEDATYQNNND
+244 VAPIVNENVAT
-257 NVTTSESVVNN
+257 SASVVNN
-268 PVENQVSSDNGMDAS
+268 TVEDTVSSANGLDAS

-305 PDDLIAESQDNSQA
+305 PDDLIAETQDTNQVA
-319 VQEEAVTDEASS
+319 QEEIVNDEAALP
-331 SVDVVN
+331 VDAVN
-337 DVENTTQAISDST
+337 DVENTITAISDST
-350 EEVSSANDENMNS
+350 EDVVSSNDENINS
-363 ADNGSSFFDSLSSL
+363 VDNGSSFFDSLSSL

-384 EESDEI
+384 EKSDEI
-390 DASESNEIVTE
+390 ESSESNEIVEE
-401 ESETP
+401 ESEKL
-406 VSENTEDVKDDA
+406 VEENTDDVKDA
-418 LANEEEVNESAS
+418 SLATGDIVNESVS

-455 VEEVAVA
+455 SEEEVA

-467 DSTLEEQSTT
+467 DT
-477 DESVTEEPVNDD
+477 
-489 STDTDIVNETDLSN
+489 VNENDLSN
-503 EEEVSSKEISETEE
+503 DEDVSSEEISETEE
-517 VNDSDEVVDD
+517 VSDSDKVVDD
-527 STSLDSQDEDEIKLN
+527 SDSLDSQDEDEIKLN
-542 IDDDSSTREE
+542 IGETVPIEE
-552 VEDEKQEEE
+552 VEGEKQEEKE
-561 EATQSEP
+561 EVTQSEP
-568 VSEVDSGAESEIE
+568 VDEVENSDEKEIE
-581 EAPIEEAEPDE
+581 EIPITEAEHDE

-617 RDLGRETE
+617 KDLGRETE
-625 SESDIYKES
+625 SDIYKES
-634 IPSYNDSSIRDYS
+634 NPSYSDSSIRDYS
-647 KEVNNLDK
+647 KEVNKFDK
-655 LIDNDYSSYGN
+655 LIDNDYSNYGN

-677 RDDYFDITPMAIQ
+677 RDDYFDIPPMAIQ

-709 KQNREQKITIIQ
+709 RQNREQKVKIIQ

-726 KRAESLKNSIAEK
+726 KRTESLKNSIAEK

-779 RIIAAQDRELKNLR
+779 RIIAVQDRELKNLR
-793 PQVEGKEE
+793 PQVAGKEE

-825 SYYGRRAA
+825 SYYGRRVA

>member
-32 LDDNALA
+32 LDDTALK

-61 IGVVAEGGNEIIPFV
+61 IGIVDESGNEVIPFV

-113 TKLVSTPATIK
+113 TKLVSTPAAIK

-151 NANPL
+151 NAKPL

-176 KNNPDEA
+176 KNNPDDA

-191 TQVNNNA
+191 TQVNNTA
-198 VSDNNPIDVTSVNV
+198 VSDNNTIDVTSVNV
-212 SSDTV
+212 SSDAV
-217 ENALGNTQANN
+217 ENALGNTQVNN
-228 METVQEVTTD
+228 TEAVQAVATD
-238 SVPAVP
+238 SIPAAP
-244 VVNEDATYQNNND
+244 IVNENVAISDSVINN
-257 NVTTSESVVNN
+257 T
-268 PVENQVSSDNGMDAS
+268 VENMVSSDNGMDAS
-283 TSQSNVYT
+283 ASQSNVYT
-291 PSPLATDEVIPPVL
+291 PSPLATDDGIPPVL
-305 PDDLIAESQDNSQA
+305 PDDLIAETQDTNQVA
-319 VQEEAVTDEASS
+319 QEGTVTDEAALP
-331 SVDVVN
+331 VDAVN
-337 DVENTTQAISDST
+337 DVENTIPATSDST
-350 EEVSSANDENMNS
+350 EGIVSSNDENMNS
-363 ADNGSSFFDSLSSL
+363 ADNGSSFFESLSSL

-384 EESDEI
+384 EKSDEVES
-390 DASESNEIVTE
+390 SESNEIVEE
-401 ESETP
+401 ESEKP
-406 VSENTEDVKDDA
+406 VEENTADVKDDS
-418 LANEEEVNESAS
+418 LATEEVVNESVS

-444 INEESENKEEN
+444 TNEESENKEEN
-455 VEEVAVA
+455 SEEEVA

-467 DSTLEEQSTT
+467 DT
-477 DESVTEEPVNDD
+477 
-489 STDTDIVNETDLSN
+489 VNENDLSN
-503 EEEVSSKEISETEE
+503 DEDVSSEEISETEE
-517 VNDSDEVVDD
+517 VSDSDKVVDD
-527 STSLDSQDEDEIKLN
+527 SASLDSQDEDEIKLN
-542 IDDDSSTREE
+542 IEETSPIEE
-552 VEDEKQEEE
+552 VEGEKQEEKQE
-561 EATQSEP
+561 VTQSEP
-568 VSEVDSGAESEIE
+568 IDEVDNMDEKEIE
-581 EAPIEEAEPDE
+581 ETPVAEAEHDE
-592 IVTDDGALEEVVAEP
+592 RVTDDGALEEVVAEP
-607 VEEIDSGYTY
+607 VEEIDPGYTY
-617 RDLGRETE
+617 KDLGRET
-625 SESDIYKES
+625 ESDIYKES
-634 IPSYNDSSIRDYS
+634 IPSYSDSSIRDYS
-647 KEVNNLDK
+647 KEVNKFDK
-655 LIDNDYSSYGN
+655 LIDNDYSNYGN

-677 RDDYFDITPMAIQ
+677 RDDYFDIPPMAIQ

-709 KQNREQKITIIQ
+709 RQNREQKVTIIQ

-726 KRAESLKNSIAEK
+726 KRTESLKNSIAEK

>member
-32 LDDNALA
+32 LDDTALK

-61 IGVVAEGGNEIIPFV
+61 IGIVDESGNEVIPFV

-113 TKLVSTPATIK
+113 TKLVSTPAAIK

-151 NANPL
+151 NAKPL

-176 KNNPDEA
+176 KNNPDDA

-191 TQVNNNA
+191 TQVNNTS
-198 VSDNNPIDVTSVNV
+198 VSDNNTIDVTSVNV
-212 SSDTV
+212 SSDAV
-217 ENALGNTQANN
+217 ENALGNTQVNN
-228 METVQEVTTD
+228 TEPVQAVATD
-238 SVPAVP
+238 SIPAAPIV
-244 VVNEDATYQNNND
+244 ND
-257 NVTTSESVVNN
+257 NVATSDSVVNN
-268 PVENQVSSDNGMDAS
+268 TVENTVPSGNGLDAS

-291 PSPLATDEVIPPVL
+291 PSPLATDEAIPPVL
-305 PDDLIAESQDNSQA
+305 PDDLIAETQDTNQVA
-319 VQEEAVTDEASS
+319 QEDIVTDEAALP
-331 SVDVVN
+331 VDAVN
-337 DVENTTQAISDST
+337 DVENTIPATSDST
-350 EEVSSANDENMNS
+350 EGVVSSNDENMNS
-363 ADNGSSFFDSLSSL
+363 ADNGSSFFESLSSL

-384 EESDEI
+384 EKSDEVES
-390 DASESNEIVTE
+390 SESNEIVEE
-401 ESETP
+401 ESEKP
-406 VSENTEDVKDDA
+406 VEENTDDVKDDS
-418 LANEEEVNESAS
+418 LETEEVVNESVS
-430 QENNDQEINSALVD
+430 QENNDQEINSDLVD

-455 VEEVAVA
+455 SEEEVA

-467 DSTLEEQSTT
+467 DT
-477 DESVTEEPVNDD
+477 
-489 STDTDIVNETDLSN
+489 VNENDLSN
-503 EEEVSSKEISETEE
+503 DEAVSSKEISETEE
-517 VNDSDEVVDD
+517 VSDSDKVVDD
-527 STSLDSQDEDEIKLN
+527 SASLDSQDEDEFKLN
-542 IDDDSSTREE
+542 IGKTSPIEE
-552 VEDEKQEEE
+552 VEGEKQEEKQE
-561 EATQSEP
+561 VTQSEP
-568 VSEVDSGAESEIE
+568 VDEVDNSDEKEIE
-581 EAPIEEAEPDE
+581 ETPVAEAEHDE

-607 VEEIDSGYTY
+607 VEEIDPGYTY
-617 RDLGRETE
+617 KDLGRET
-625 SESDIYKES
+625 ESDIYKES
-634 IPSYNDSSIRDYS
+634 IPSYSDSSIRDYS
-647 KEVNNLDK
+647 KEVNKFDK
-655 LIDNDYSSYGN
+655 LIDNDYSNYGN

-677 RDDYFDITPMAIQ
+677 RDDYFDIPPMAIQ

-709 KQNREQKITIIQ
+709 RQNREQKVTIIQ

-726 KRAESLKNSIAEK
+726 KRTESLKNSIAEK

>member
-32 LDDNALA
+32 LDDTALK

-61 IGVVAEGGNEIIPFV
+61 IGIVDESGNEVIPFV

-113 TKLVSTPATIK
+113 TKLVSTPAAIK

-151 NANPL
+151 NAKPL

-164 AIDPVNNKIYLS
+164 AIDHINNKIYLS
-176 KNNPDEA
+176 KNNPDEP

-191 TQVNNNA
+191 TQVNNTS
-198 VSDNNPIDVTSVNV
+198 VSDNNTIDVTSVNV
-212 SSDTV
+212 SSAAV
-217 ENALGNTQANN
+217 ENALGNTQVNN
-228 METVQEVTTD
+228 TEEVQAVATD
-238 SVPAVP
+238 SIP
-244 VVNEDATYQNNND
+244 VAPIVNENVATSD
-257 NVTTSESVVNN
+257 SVVNN
-268 PVENQVSSDNGMDAS
+268 TVEDTVSSANGLDAS

-291 PSPLATDEVIPPVL
+291 PSSLATDEVIPPVL
-305 PDDLIAESQDNSQA
+305 PDDLIAETQDTNQVA
-319 VQEEAVTDEASS
+319 QEEIVNDEAALP
-331 SVDVVN
+331 VDAVN
-337 DVENTTQAISDST
+337 DVENTITAISDST
-350 EEVSSANDENMNS
+350 EDVVSSNDENMNS

-384 EESDEI
+384 EKSDEI
-390 DASESNEIVTE
+390 ESSESNEIVEE
-401 ESETP
+401 ESEKL
-406 VSENTEDVKDDA
+406 VEENTDDVKDA
-418 LANEEEVNESAS
+418 SLATGDIVNESVS

-455 VEEVAVA
+455 SEEEVA

-467 DSTLEEQSTT
+467 DT
-477 DESVTEEPVNDD
+477 
-489 STDTDIVNETDLSN
+489 VNENDLSN
-503 EEEVSSKEISETEE
+503 DEDVSSEEISETEE
-517 VNDSDEVVDD
+517 VSDSDKVVDD
-527 STSLDSQDEDEIKLN
+527 SDSLDSQDEDEIKLN
-542 IDDDSSTREE
+542 IGETVPIEE
-552 VEDEKQEEE
+552 VEGEKQEEKE
-561 EATQSEP
+561 EVTQSEP
-568 VSEVDSGAESEIE
+568 VDEVENSDEKEIE
-581 EAPIEEAEPDE
+581 EIPITEAEHDE

-617 RDLGRETE
+617 KDLGRETE
-625 SESDIYKES
+625 SDIYKES
-634 IPSYNDSSIRDYS
+634 NPSYSDSSIRDYS
-647 KEVNNLDK
+647 KEVNKFDK
-655 LIDNDYSSYGN
+655 LIDNDYSNYGN

-677 RDDYFDITPMAIQ
+677 RDDYFDIPPMAIQ

-709 KQNREQKITIIQ
+709 RQNREQKVTIIQ

-726 KRAESLKNSIAEK
+726 KRTESLKNSIAEK

-779 RIIAAQDRELKNLR
+779 RIIAVQDRELKNLR
-793 PQVEGKEE
+793 PQVAGKEE

-825 SYYGRRAA
+825 SYYGRRVA

>member
-32 LDDNALA
+32 LDDTVLK

-61 IGVVAEGGNEIIPFV
+61 IGIVDESGNEVIPFV

-113 TKLVSTPATIK
+113 TKLVSTPAAIK

-183 ISEFSIMP
+183 ILEFSIMP
-191 TQVNNNA
+191 TQVNNTA
-198 VSDNNPIDVTSVNV
+198 VSANNTIDVTSVNV
-212 SSDTV
+212 SSDAV
-217 ENALGNTQANN
+217 ENALGNTQVNN
-228 METVQEVTTD
+228 TEAVQAVATD
-238 SVPAVP
+238 SIPAAP
-244 VVNEDATYQNNND
+244 IVNEDVA
-257 NVTTSESVVNN
+257 TSESVAPSDSVINN
-268 PVENQVSSDNGMDAS
+268 TVENMVSSDNGMDAS

-291 PSPLATDEVIPPVL
+291 PSPLATDDGIPPVL
-305 PDDLIAESQDNSQA
+305 PDDLIAETQDTNQVA
-319 VQEEAVTDEASS
+319 QKEIVTDEAALP
-331 SVDVVN
+331 VDAVN
-337 DVENTTQAISDST
+337 DVENTIPATSDST
-350 EEVSSANDENMNS
+350 EDVVSSNDENMNS

-384 EESDEI
+384 EKSDEI
-390 DASESNEIVTE
+390 ESSESNEIVEE
-401 ESETP
+401 ESEKH
-406 VSENTEDVKDDA
+406 VEENTDDVKDDS
-418 LANEEEVNESAS
+418 LATEEEVNEGVS

-455 VEEVAVA
+455 TEEEVA

-467 DSTLEEQSTT
+467 DSTLEEQITT

-489 STDTDIVNETDLSN
+489 STDTNTIGKIDSN
-503 EEEVSSKEISETEE
+503 SDEDVSKEEISETEK
-517 VNDSDEVVDD
+517 VNNSDEVVDD
-527 STSLDSQDEDEIKLN
+527 SASLEGQDEDEIKLN
-542 IDDDSSTREE
+542 IEEDSSTSEE
-552 VEDEKQEEE
+552 VEEEKEETESKPVNAFDNSDEK
-561 EATQSEP
+561 
-568 VSEVDSGAESEIE
+568 EIE
-581 EAPIEEAEPDE
+581 ETPVAEAEHDE

-617 RDLGRETE
+617 KDLGRDA
-625 SESDIYKES
+625 ESDIYKEN
-634 IPSYNDSSIRDYS
+634 IPSYSDSRIRDYS
-647 KEVNNLDK
+647 KEVNKFDK
-655 LIDNDYSSYGN
+655 LIDNDYSNYGN

-677 RDDYFDITPMAIQ
+677 RDDYFDIPQMAIQ

-709 KQNREQKITIIQ
+709 RQNREQKVTIIQ

-726 KRAESLKNSIAEK
+726 KRTESLKNSIAEK

>member
-32 LDDNALA
+32 LDDTALK

-61 IGVVAEGGNEIIPFV
+61 IGIVDESGNEVIPFV

-113 TKLVSTPATIK
+113 TKLVSTPAAIK

-151 NANPL
+151 NAKPL

-164 AIDPVNNKIYLS
+164 AIDHINNKIYLS
-176 KNNPDEA
+176 KNNPDEP

-191 TQVNNNA
+191 TQVNNTS
-198 VSDNNPIDVTSVNV
+198 VSDNNTIDVTSVNV
-212 SSDTV
+212 SSDAV
-217 ENALGNTQANN
+217 ENALGNTQVNN
-228 METVQEVTTD
+228 TEKVQAVATD
-238 SVPAVP
+238 SIPIAP
-244 VVNEDATYQNNND
+244 IVNENVATSD
-257 NVTTSESVVNN
+257 SVVNN
-268 PVENQVSSDNGMDAS
+268 TVEDTVSSANGLDAS

-305 PDDLIAESQDNSQA
+305 PDDLIAETQDTNQVS
-319 VQEEAVTDEASS
+319 QEEIVKDEAALP
-331 SVDVVN
+331 VDAVN
-337 DVENTTQAISDST
+337 DVENTITAISDST
-350 EEVSSANDENMNS
+350 EDVVSSNDENMNS

-384 EESDEI
+384 EKSDEI
-390 DASESNEIVTE
+390 ESSESNEIVEE
-401 ESETP
+401 ESEKP
-406 VSENTEDVKDDA
+406 VEENTDDVKDA
-418 LANEEEVNESAS
+418 SLATGDVVNESVS

-455 VEEVAVA
+455 SEEEVA

-467 DSTLEEQSTT
+467 DT
-477 DESVTEEPVNDD
+477 
-489 STDTDIVNETDLSN
+489 VNENDLSN
-503 EEEVSSKEISETEE
+503 GEDVSSEEISETEE
-517 VNDSDEVVDD
+517 VSDSDKVVDD
-527 STSLDSQDEDEIKLN
+527 SDSLDSQDEDEIKLN
-542 IDDDSSTREE
+542 IGETVPIEE
-552 VEDEKQEEE
+552 VEGEKQEEKE
-561 EATQSEP
+561 EVTQSEP
-568 VSEVDSGAESEIE
+568 VDEVENSDEREIE
-581 EAPIEEAEPDE
+581 EIPIAEAEHDE

-617 RDLGRETE
+617 KDLGRETE
-625 SESDIYKES
+625 SDIYKES
-634 IPSYNDSSIRDYS
+634 NPSYSDSSIRDYS
-647 KEVNNLDK
+647 KEVNKFDK
-655 LIDNDYSSYGN
+655 LIDNDYSNYGN
-666 LSSVKADRIDT
+666 LSSVKTDRIDT
-677 RDDYFDITPMAIQ
+677 RDDYFDIPPMAIQ

-709 KQNREQKITIIQ
+709 RQNREQKVTIIQ

-726 KRAESLKNSIAEK
+726 KRTESLKNSIAEK

-793 PQVEGKEE
+793 PQVAGKEE

-825 SYYGRRAA
+825 SYYGRRVA

>member
-32 LDDNALA
+32 LDDTALK

-61 IGVVAEGGNEIIPFV
+61 IGIVDESGNEVIPFV

-113 TKLVSTPATIK
+113 TKLVSTPAAIK

-151 NANPL
+151 NAKPL

-176 KNNPDEA
+176 KNNPDDA

-191 TQVNNNA
+191 TQVNNTA
-198 VSDNNPIDVTSVNV
+198 VSDNNTIDVTSVNV
-212 SSDTV
+212 SSDAV
-217 ENALGNTQANN
+217 ENALGNTQVNN
-228 METVQEVTTD
+228 TEAVQAVATD
-238 SVPAVP
+238 SIPAAPIV
-244 VVNEDATYQNNND
+244 ND
-257 NVTTSESVVNN
+257 NVATSDSVVNN
-268 PVENQVSSDNGMDAS
+268 IVENTVPSGNDMDAS
-283 TSQSNVYT
+283 ASQSNVYT
-291 PSPLATDEVIPPVL
+291 PSPLATDDGIPPVL
-305 PDDLIAESQDNSQA
+305 PDDLISETQDTNQVA
-319 VQEEAVTDEASS
+319 QEDIVTDEAALP
-331 SVDVVN
+331 VDAVN
-337 DVENTTQAISDST
+337 DVENTIPATSDST
-350 EEVSSANDENMNS
+350 EGVVSSNDENMNS
-363 ADNGSSFFDSLSSL
+363 ADNDSSFFESLSSL

-384 EESDEI
+384 EKSDEVES
-390 DASESNEIVTE
+390 SESNEIVEE
-401 ESETP
+401 ESEKP
-406 VSENTEDVKDDA
+406 VEENTDDVKDDS
-418 LANEEEVNESAS
+418 LATEEVVNESVS
-430 QENNDQEINSALVD
+430 QENNDQEINSDLVD

-455 VEEVAVA
+455 SEEEVA

-467 DSTLEEQSTT
+467 DT
-477 DESVTEEPVNDD
+477 
-489 STDTDIVNETDLSN
+489 VNENDLSN
-503 EEEVSSKEISETEE
+503 DEAVSSEEISETEE
-517 VNDSDEVVDD
+517 VSDSDKVVDD
-527 STSLDSQDEDEIKLN
+527 SASLDSQDEDEFKLN
-542 IDDDSSTREE
+542 IGKTSPIEE
-552 VEDEKQEEE
+552 VEGEKQEEKE
-561 EATQSEP
+561 EVTQSEP
-568 VSEVDSGAESEIE
+568 IDEVDNSDEKEIE
-581 EAPIEEAEPDE
+581 ETPVAEAKHDE

-607 VEEIDSGYTY
+607 VEEIDPGYTY
-617 RDLGRETE
+617 KDLGRET
-625 SESDIYKES
+625 ESDIYKES
-634 IPSYNDSSIRDYS
+634 IPSYSDSSIRDYS
-647 KEVNNLDK
+647 KEVNKFDK
-655 LIDNDYSSYGN
+655 LIDNDYSNYGN

-677 RDDYFDITPMAIQ
+677 RDDYFDIPPMAIQ

-709 KQNREQKITIIQ
+709 RQNREQKVTIIQ

-726 KRAESLKNSIAEK
+726 KRTESLKNSIAEK

>member
-32 LDDNALA
+32 LDDTALK

-61 IGVVAEGGNEIIPFV
+61 IGIVDESGNEVIPFV

-113 TKLVSTPATIK
+113 TKLVSTPAAIK

-151 NANPL
+151 NAKPL

-164 AIDPVNNKIYLS
+164 AIDHINNKIYLS
-176 KNNPDEA
+176 KNNPDEP

-191 TQVNNNA
+191 TQVNNTS
-198 VSDNNPIDVTSVNV
+198 VSDNNTIDVTSVNV
-212 SSDTV
+212 SSDAV
-217 ENALGNTQANN
+217 ENALGNTQVNN
-228 METVQEVTTD
+228 TEEVQAVATD
-238 SVPAVP
+238 SIPIAP
-244 VVNEDATYQNNND
+244 IVNENVATSD
-257 NVTTSESVVNN
+257 SVVNN
-268 PVENQVSSDNGMDAS
+268 TVEDTVSSANGLDAS

-305 PDDLIAESQDNSQA
+305 PDDLIAETQDTNQVA
-319 VQEEAVTDEASS
+319 QEEIVNDEAALP
-331 SVDVVN
+331 VDAVN
-337 DVENTTQAISDST
+337 DVENTITAISDST
-350 EEVSSANDENMNS
+350 EDVVSSNDENINS
-363 ADNGSSFFDSLSSL
+363 VDNGSSFFDSLSSL

-384 EESDEI
+384 EKSDEI
-390 DASESNEIVTE
+390 ESSESNEIVEE
-401 ESETP
+401 ESEKL
-406 VSENTEDVKDDA
+406 VEENTDDVKDASLATEDV
-418 LANEEEVNESAS
+418 VNESVS

-455 VEEVAVA
+455 SEEEVA

-467 DSTLEEQSTT
+467 DT
-477 DESVTEEPVNDD
+477 
-489 STDTDIVNETDLSN
+489 VNENDLSN
-503 EEEVSSKEISETEE
+503 DEDVSSEEISETEE
-517 VNDSDEVVDD
+517 VSDSDKVVDD
-527 STSLDSQDEDEIKLN
+527 SDSLDSQDEDEIKLN
-542 IDDDSSTREE
+542 IGETVPIEE
-552 VEDEKQEEE
+552 VEGEKQEEKE
-561 EATQSEP
+561 EVTQSEP
-568 VSEVDSGAESEIE
+568 VDEVENSDEKEIE
-581 EAPIEEAEPDE
+581 EIPITEAEHDE

-617 RDLGRETE
+617 KDLGRETE
-625 SESDIYKES
+625 SDIYKES
-634 IPSYNDSSIRDYS
+634 NPSYSDSSIRDYS
-647 KEVNNLDK
+647 KEVNKFDK
-655 LIDNDYSSYGN
+655 LIDNDYSNYGN

-677 RDDYFDITPMAIQ
+677 RDDYFDIPPMAIQ

-709 KQNREQKITIIQ
+709 RQNREQKVTIIQ

-726 KRAESLKNSIAEK
+726 KRTESLKNSIAEK
-739 AKEQADLIKALSGKV
+739 AKEQAELIKALSGKV

-793 PQVEGKEE
+793 PQVAGKEE

-825 SYYGRRAA
+825 SYYGRRVA

>member
-32 LDDNALA
+32 LDDTALK

-61 IGVVAEGGNEIIPFV
+61 IGIVDESGNEVIPFV

-113 TKLVSTPATIK
+113 TKLVSTPAAIK

-151 NANPL
+151 NAKPL

-164 AIDPVNNKIYLS
+164 AIDHINNKIYLS
-176 KNNPDEA
+176 KNNPDEP

-191 TQVNNNA
+191 TQVNNTS
-198 VSDNNPIDVTSVNV
+198 VSDNNTIDVTSVNV
-212 SSDTV
+212 SSDAV
-217 ENALGNTQANN
+217 ENALGNTQVNN
-228 METVQEVTTD
+228 TEEVQAVATD
-238 SVPAVP
+238 SIPIAP
-244 VVNEDATYQNNND
+244 IVNENVATSD
-257 NVTTSESVVNN
+257 SVVNN
-268 PVENQVSSDNGMDAS
+268 TVEDTVSSANGLDAS

-305 PDDLIAESQDNSQA
+305 PDDLIAETQDTNQVA
-319 VQEEAVTDEASS
+319 QEEIVNDEAALP
-331 SVDVVN
+331 VDAVN
-337 DVENTTQAISDST
+337 DVENTITAISDST
-350 EEVSSANDENMNS
+350 EDVVSSNDENINS
-363 ADNGSSFFDSLSSL
+363 VDNGSSFFDSLSSL

-384 EESDEI
+384 EKSDEI
-390 DASESNEIVTE
+390 ESSESNEIVEE
-401 ESETP
+401 ESEKL
-406 VSENTEDVKDDA
+406 VEENTDDVKDA
-418 LANEEEVNESAS
+418 SLATGDVVNESVS

-455 VEEVAVA
+455 SEEEVA

-467 DSTLEEQSTT
+467 DT
-477 DESVTEEPVNDD
+477 
-489 STDTDIVNETDLSN
+489 VNENDLSN
-503 EEEVSSKEISETEE
+503 DEDVSSEEISETEE
-517 VNDSDEVVDD
+517 VSDSDKVVDD
-527 STSLDSQDEDEIKLN
+527 SDSLDSQDEDEIKLN
-542 IDDDSSTREE
+542 IGETVPIEE
-552 VEDEKQEEE
+552 FEGKKQEEKE
-561 EATQSEP
+561 EVTQSEP
-568 VSEVDSGAESEIE
+568 VDEVENSDEKEIE
-581 EAPIEEAEPDE
+581 EIPIAEAEHDE

-617 RDLGRETE
+617 KDLGRETE
-625 SESDIYKES
+625 SDIYKES
-634 IPSYNDSSIRDYS
+634 NPSYSDSSIRDYS
-647 KEVNNLDK
+647 KEVNKFDK
-655 LIDNDYSSYGN
+655 LIDNDYSNYGN

-677 RDDYFDITPMAIQ
+677 RDDYFDIPPMAIQ

-709 KQNREQKITIIQ
+709 RQNREQKVTIIQ

-726 KRAESLKNSIAEK
+726 KRTESLKNSIAEK

-793 PQVEGKEE
+793 PQVAGKEE

-825 SYYGRRAA
+825 SYYGRRVA

>member
-32 LDDNALA
+32 LDDTALK

-61 IGVVAEGGNEIIPFV
+61 IGIVDESGNEVIPFV

-113 TKLVSTPATIK
+113 TKLVSTPAAIK

-151 NANPL
+151 NAKPL

-164 AIDPVNNKIYLS
+164 AIDHINNKIYLS
-176 KNNPDEA
+176 KNNPDEP

-191 TQVNNNA
+191 TQVNNTS
-198 VSDNNPIDVTSVNV
+198 VSDTNTIDVTSVNV
-212 SSDTV
+212 SSDAV
-217 ENALGNTQANN
+217 ENALGNTQVNN
-228 METVQEVTTD
+228 TEAVQAVATD
-238 SVPAVP
+238 SIPIAP
-244 VVNEDATYQNNND
+244 IVNENVATSD
-257 NVTTSESVVNN
+257 SVVNN
-268 PVENQVSSDNGMDAS
+268 TVEDTVSSANGLDAS

-291 PSPLATDEVIPPVL
+291 SSPLATDEVIPPVL
-305 PDDLIAESQDNSQA
+305 PDDLIAETQDTNQVA
-319 VQEEAVTDEASS
+319 QEEIVNDEAALP
-331 SVDVVN
+331 VDAVN
-337 DVENTTQAISDST
+337 DAENTIPATSDST
-350 EEVSSANDENMNS
+350 EDVVSSNDENMNS

-384 EESDEI
+384 EKSDEI
-390 DASESNEIVTE
+390 ESSESNEIVEE
-401 ESETP
+401 ESEKL
-406 VSENTEDVKDDA
+406 VEENTDDLKDASLATGDV
-418 LANEEEVNESAS
+418 VNESVS

-455 VEEVAVA
+455 SEEEVA

-467 DSTLEEQSTT
+467 DT
-477 DESVTEEPVNDD
+477 
-489 STDTDIVNETDLSN
+489 VNENDLSN
-503 EEEVSSKEISETEE
+503 DEDVSSEEISETEE
-517 VNDSDEVVDD
+517 VSDSDKVVDD
-527 STSLDSQDEDEIKLN
+527 SDSLDSQDEDEIKLN
-542 IDDDSSTREE
+542 IGETVPIEE
-552 VEDEKQEEE
+552 VEGEKQEEKE
-561 EATQSEP
+561 EVTQSEP
-568 VSEVDSGAESEIE
+568 VDEVENSDEKEIE
-581 EAPIEEAEPDE
+581 EIPITEAEHDE

-617 RDLGRETE
+617 KDLGRETE
-625 SESDIYKES
+625 SDIYKES
-634 IPSYNDSSIRDYS
+634 NPSYSDSSIRDYS
-647 KEVNNLDK
+647 KEVNKFDK
-655 LIDNDYSSYGN
+655 LIDNDYSNYGN

-677 RDDYFDITPMAIQ
+677 RDDYFDIPPMAIQ

-709 KQNREQKITIIQ
+709 RQNREQKVTIIQ

-726 KRAESLKNSIAEK
+726 KRTESLKNSIAEK

-793 PQVEGKEE
+793 PQVAGKEE

-825 SYYGRRAA
+825 SYYGRRVA

>member
-32 LDDNALA
+32 LDDTVLK

-61 IGVVAEGGNEIIPFV
+61 IGIVDESGNEVIPFV

-113 TKLVSTPATIK
+113 TKLVSTPAAIK

-183 ISEFSIMP
+183 ILEFSIMP
-191 TQVNNNA
+191 TQVNNTA
-198 VSDNNPIDVTSVNV
+198 VSDNNTIDVTSVNV
-212 SSDTV
+212 SSDAV
-217 ENALGNTQANN
+217 ENALGNTQVNN
-228 METVQEVTTD
+228 TEVVQAAATD
-238 SVPAVP
+238 SIPAAP
-244 VVNEDATYQNNND
+244 IVNEDVA
-257 NVTTSESVVNN
+257 TSESVAPSDSVVNN
-268 PVENQVSSDNGMDAS
+268 AVENMVSSDNGMDAS
-283 TSQSNVYT
+283 TSQSKVYT
-291 PSPLATDEVIPPVL
+291 PSPLATDDGIPPVL
-305 PDDLIAESQDNSQA
+305 PDDLIAETQDTNQVA
-319 VQEEAVTDEASS
+319 QKEIVTDEAALP
-331 SVDVVN
+331 VDAVN
-337 DVENTTQAISDST
+337 DVENTIPATSDST
-350 EEVSSANDENMNS
+350 EDVVSSNDENMNS

-384 EESDEI
+384 EKSDEI
-390 DASESNEIVTE
+390 ESSESNEIVEE
-401 ESETP
+401 ESEKH
-406 VSENTEDVKDDA
+406 VEENTDDVKDDS
-418 LANEEEVNESAS
+418 LATEEEVNEGVS

-455 VEEVAVA
+455 TEEEVA

-467 DSTLEEQSTT
+467 DSTLEEQITT

-489 STDTDIVNETDLSN
+489 STDTNTIGKIDSN
-503 EEEVSSKEISETEE
+503 SDEDVSKEEISETEK
-517 VNDSDEVVDD
+517 VNNSDEVVDD
-527 STSLDSQDEDEIKLN
+527 SASLEGQDEDEIKLN
-542 IDDDSSTREE
+542 IEEDSSTSEE
-552 VEDEKQEEE
+552 VEEEKEETE
-561 EATQSEP
+561 SEP
-568 VSEVDSGAESEIE
+568 VNAFDNSDEEEIE
-581 EAPIEEAEPDE
+581 ETPIEKAEPDE

-607 VEEIDSGYTY
+607 VEEIDPGYTY
-617 RDLGRETE
+617 KDLGRDAK
-625 SESDIYKES
+625 SDIYKES
-634 IPSYNDSSIRDYS
+634 IPSYSDSSIRDYS
-647 KEVNNLDK
+647 KEVNKFDK
-655 LIDNDYSSYGN
+655 LIDNDYSNYGN

-677 RDDYFDITPMAIQ
+677 RDDYFDIPPMAIQ

-709 KQNREQKITIIQ
+709 RQNREQKVTIIQ

-726 KRAESLKNSIAEK
+726 KRTESLKNSIAEK

>member
-32 LDDNALA
+32 LDDTALK

-61 IGVVAEGGNEIIPFV
+61 IGIVDESGNEVIPFV

-113 TKLVSTPATIK
+113 TKLVSTPAAIK

-176 KNNPDEA
+176 KNNPDEP

-191 TQVNNNA
+191 TQVNNTS
-198 VSDNNPIDVTSVNV
+198 VSDTNTIDVTSVNV
-212 SSDTV
+212 SSDAV
-217 ENALGNTQANN
+217 ENALGNTQVNN
-228 METVQEVTTD
+228 TEEVQAVATD
-238 SVPAVP
+238 SIP
-244 VVNEDATYQNNND
+244 VAPIVNENVATSD
-257 NVTTSESVVNN
+257 SVVNN
-268 PVENQVSSDNGMDAS
+268 TVEDTVSSANGLDAS

-291 PSPLATDEVIPPVL
+291 SSPLATEEVIPPVL
-305 PDDLIAESQDNSQA
+305 PDDLIAETQDTNQVA
-319 VQEEAVTDEASS
+319 QEEIVNDEAALP
-331 SVDVVN
+331 VDAVN
-337 DVENTTQAISDST
+337 DVENTITAISDST
-350 EEVSSANDENMNS
+350 EDVVSSNDENMNS

-384 EESDEI
+384 EKSDEI
-390 DASESNEIVTE
+390 ESSESNEIVEE
-401 ESETP
+401 ESEKP
-406 VSENTEDVKDDA
+406 VEENTDDVKDA
-418 LANEEEVNESAS
+418 SLATEEVVNESVS

-455 VEEVAVA
+455 SEEEVA

-467 DSTLEEQSTT
+467 DT
-477 DESVTEEPVNDD
+477 
-489 STDTDIVNETDLSN
+489 VNENDLSN
-503 EEEVSSKEISETEE
+503 DEDVSSEEISETEE
-517 VNDSDEVVDD
+517 VSDSDKVVDD
-527 STSLDSQDEDEIKLN
+527 SDSLDSQDEIKLN
-542 IDDDSSTREE
+542 IGETVPIEE
-552 VEDEKQEEE
+552 VEGEKQEEKE
-561 EATQSEP
+561 EVTQSEP
-568 VSEVDSGAESEIE
+568 VDEVENSDEKEIE
-581 EAPIEEAEPDE
+581 EIPIAEAEHDE

-617 RDLGRETE
+617 KDLGRETE
-625 SESDIYKES
+625 SDIYKES
-634 IPSYNDSSIRDYS
+634 NPSYSDSSIRDYS
-647 KEVNNLDK
+647 KEVNKFDK
-655 LIDNDYSSYGN
+655 LIDNDYSNYGN

-677 RDDYFDITPMAIQ
+677 RDDYFDIPPMAIQ

-709 KQNREQKITIIQ
+709 RQNREQKVKIIQ

-726 KRAESLKNSIAEK
+726 KRTESLKNSIAEK

-779 RIIAAQDRELKNLR
+779 RIIAVQDRELKNLR
-793 PQVEGKEE
+793 PQVAGKEE

-825 SYYGRRAA
+825 SYYGRRVA

>member
-32 LDDNALA
+32 LDDTALK

-61 IGVVAEGGNEIIPFV
+61 IGIVDESGNEVIPFV

-113 TKLVSTPATIK
+113 TKLVSTPAAIK

-151 NANPL
+151 NAKPL

-164 AIDPVNNKIYLS
+164 AIDHVNNKIYLS

-191 TQVNNNA
+191 TQVNNTA
-198 VSDNNPIDVTSVNV
+198 VSDNNTIDVTSVNV
-212 SSDTV
+212 SSDAV
-217 ENALGNTQANN
+217 ENALGNTQVNN
-228 METVQEVTTD
+228 TEAVQAVATD
-238 SVPAVP
+238 SIPAAP
-244 VVNEDATYQNNND
+244 IVNENVATSD
-257 NVTTSESVVNN
+257 SVVNN
-268 PVENQVSSDNGMDAS
+268 TVENTVPSGNGLDAS

-305 PDDLIAESQDNSQA
+305 PDDLISETQDTNQVA
-319 VQEEAVTDEASS
+319 QEEIVTDEAALP
-331 SVDVVN
+331 VDAVN
-337 DVENTTQAISDST
+337 DVENTTPVTSDST
-350 EEVSSANDENMNS
+350 EGVVSSNDENMNS

-384 EESDEI
+384 EKSDEI
-390 DASESNEIVTE
+390 ESSESNEVVEE
-401 ESETP
+401 ESEKP
-406 VSENTEDVKDDA
+406 VEENTDDVKDDS
-418 LANEEEVNESAS
+418 LATEEVVNEGVS

-444 INEESENKEEN
+444 TNEESENKEEN
-455 VEEVAVA
+455 SEEEVA

-467 DSTLEEQSTT
+467 DT
-477 DESVTEEPVNDD
+477 
-489 STDTDIVNETDLSN
+489 VNENDLSN
-503 EEEVSSKEISETEE
+503 DEAVSSEEISETEE
-517 VNDSDEVVDD
+517 VSDSDKVVDD
-527 STSLDSQDEDEIKLN
+527 SASLDSQDEDDIKLN
-542 IDDDSSTREE
+542 IGETSPIEE
-552 VEDEKQEEE
+552 VEGEKQEEKE
-561 EATQSEP
+561 EVTQSEP
-568 VSEVDSGAESEIE
+568 VDEVDNSDEKEIE
-581 EAPIEEAEPDE
+581 ETPVAEAEHDE

-607 VEEIDSGYTY
+607 VEEIDPGYTY
-617 RDLGRETE
+617 KDLGRETE
-625 SESDIYKES
+625 SDIYNES
-634 IPSYNDSSIRDYS
+634 IPSYSDSSIRDYS
-647 KEVNNLDK
+647 KEVNKFDK
-655 LIDNDYSSYGN
+655 LIDNDYSNYGN

-677 RDDYFDITPMAIQ
+677 RDDYFDIPPMAIQ

-709 KQNREQKITIIQ
+709 RQNREQKVTIIQ

-726 KRAESLKNSIAEK
+726 KRTESLKNSIAEK

>member
-32 LDDNALA
+32 LDDIALK

-61 IGVVAEGGNEIIPFV
+61 IGIVDESGNEVIPFV

-113 TKLVSTPATIK
+113 TKLVSTPAAIK

-151 NANPL
+151 NAKPL

-164 AIDPVNNKIYLS
+164 AIDHINNKIYLS
-176 KNNPDEA
+176 KNNPDEP

-191 TQVNNNA
+191 TQVNNTS
-198 VSDNNPIDVTSVNV
+198 VSDNNTIDVTSVNV
-212 SSDTV
+212 SSAAV
-217 ENALGNTQANN
+217 ENALGNTQVNN
-228 METVQEVTTD
+228 TEEVQAVATD
-238 SVPAVP
+238 SIP
-244 VVNEDATYQNNND
+244 VAPIVNENVATSD
-257 NVTTSESVVNN
+257 SVVNN
-268 PVENQVSSDNGMDAS
+268 TVEDTVSSANGLDAS

-291 PSPLATDEVIPPVL
+291 PSSLATDEVIPPVL
-305 PDDLIAESQDNSQA
+305 PDDLIAETQDTNQVA
-319 VQEEAVTDEASS
+319 QEEIVNDEAALP
-331 SVDVVN
+331 VDAVN
-337 DVENTTQAISDST
+337 DVENTITAISDST
-350 EEVSSANDENMNS
+350 EDVVSSNDENMNS

-384 EESDEI
+384 EKSDEI
-390 DASESNEIVTE
+390 ESSESNEIVEE
-401 ESETP
+401 ESEKP
-406 VSENTEDVKDDA
+406 VEENTDDVKDA
-418 LANEEEVNESAS
+418 SLATGDVVNESVS

-455 VEEVAVA
+455 SEEEVA

-467 DSTLEEQSTT
+467 DT
-477 DESVTEEPVNDD
+477 
-489 STDTDIVNETDLSN
+489 VNENDLSN
-503 EEEVSSKEISETEE
+503 DEDVSSEEISETEE
-517 VNDSDEVVDD
+517 VSDSDKVVDD
-527 STSLDSQDEDEIKLN
+527 SYSLDSQDEDEIKLN
-542 IDDDSSTREE
+542 IGETVPIEE
-552 VEDEKQEEE
+552 VEGEKQEEKE
-561 EATQSEP
+561 EVTQSEP
-568 VSEVDSGAESEIE
+568 VDEVENSDEREIE
-581 EAPIEEAEPDE
+581 EIPIAEAEHDE

-617 RDLGRETE
+617 KDLGRETE
-625 SESDIYKES
+625 SDIYKES
-634 IPSYNDSSIRDYS
+634 NPSYSDSSIRDYS
-647 KEVNNLDK
+647 KEVNKFDK
-655 LIDNDYSSYGN
+655 LIDNDYSNYGN

-677 RDDYFDITPMAIQ
+677 RDDYFDIPPMAIQ

-709 KQNREQKITIIQ
+709 RQNREQKVTIIQ

-726 KRAESLKNSIAEK
+726 KRTESLKNSIAEK

-793 PQVEGKEE
+793 PQVAGKEE

-825 SYYGRRAA
+825 SYYGRRVA

>member
-32 LDDNALA
+32 LDDTALK

-61 IGVVAEGGNEIIPFV
+61 IGIVDESGNEVIPFV

-113 TKLVSTPATIK
+113 TKLVSTPAAIK

-151 NANPL
+151 NAKPL

-191 TQVNNNA
+191 TQVNNTA
-198 VSDNNPIDVTSVNV
+198 VSDNNTIDVTSVNV
-212 SSDTV
+212 SSDAV
-217 ENALGNTQANN
+217 ENALGNTQVNN
-228 METVQEVTTD
+228 TEAVQAVATD
-238 SVPAVP
+238 SIPAAP
-244 VVNEDATYQNNND
+244 IVNENVATSD
-257 NVTTSESVVNN
+257 SVVNN
-268 PVENQVSSDNGMDAS
+268 TVENMVSSDNGMDAS
-283 TSQSNVYT
+283 ASQSNVYT
-291 PSPLATDEVIPPVL
+291 PSPLATDDGIPPVL
-305 PDDLIAESQDNSQA
+305 PDDLIAETQDTNQVA
-319 VQEEAVTDEASS
+319 QEGTVTDEAALP
-331 SVDVVN
+331 VDAVN
-337 DVENTTQAISDST
+337 DVENTIPATSDST
-350 EEVSSANDENMNS
+350 EGIVSSNDENMNS
-363 ADNGSSFFDSLSSL
+363 ADNGSSFFESLSSL

-384 EESDEI
+384 EKSDEVES
-390 DASESNEIVTE
+390 SESNEIVEE
-401 ESETP
+401 ESEKP
-406 VSENTEDVKDDA
+406 VEENTADVKDDS
-418 LANEEEVNESAS
+418 LATEEVVNESVS

-444 INEESENKEEN
+444 TNEESENKEEN
-455 VEEVAVA
+455 SEEEVA

-467 DSTLEEQSTT
+467 DT
-477 DESVTEEPVNDD
+477 
-489 STDTDIVNETDLSN
+489 VNENDLSN
-503 EEEVSSKEISETEE
+503 DEDVSSEEISETEE
-517 VNDSDEVVDD
+517 VSDSDKVVDD
-527 STSLDSQDEDEIKLN
+527 SASLDSQDEDEIKLN
-542 IDDDSSTREE
+542 IEETSPIEE
-552 VEDEKQEEE
+552 VEGEKQEEKQE
-561 EATQSEP
+561 VTQSEP
-568 VSEVDSGAESEIE
+568 IDEVDNMDEKEIE
-581 EAPIEEAEPDE
+581 ETPVAEAEHDE
-592 IVTDDGALEEVVAEP
+592 RVTDDGALEEVVAEP
-607 VEEIDSGYTY
+607 VEEIDPGYTY
-617 RDLGRETE
+617 KDLGRET
-625 SESDIYKES
+625 ESDIYKES
-634 IPSYNDSSIRDYS
+634 IPSYSDSSIRDYS
-647 KEVNNLDK
+647 KEVNKFDK
-655 LIDNDYSSYGN
+655 LIDNDYSNYGN

-677 RDDYFDITPMAIQ
+677 RDDYFDIPPMAIQ

-709 KQNREQKITIIQ
+709 RQNREQKVTIIQ

-726 KRAESLKNSIAEK
+726 KRTESLKNSIAEK

>member
-32 LDDNALA
+32 LDDTALK

-61 IGVVAEGGNEIIPFV
+61 IGIVDESGNEVIPFV

-113 TKLVSTPATIK
+113 TKLVSTPAAIK

-164 AIDPVNNKIYLS
+164 AIDHINNKIYLS
-176 KNNPDEA
+176 KNNPDEP

-191 TQVNNNA
+191 TQVNNTS
-198 VSDNNPIDVTSVNV
+198 VSDNNTIDVTSVNV
-212 SSDTV
+212 SSDAV
-217 ENALGNTQANN
+217 ENALGNTQVNN
-228 METVQEVTTD
+228 TEEVQAVATD
-238 SVPAVP
+238 SIP
-244 VVNEDATYQNNND
+244 VAPIVNENVATSD
-257 NVTTSESVVNN
+257 SVVNN
-268 PVENQVSSDNGMDAS
+268 TVEDTVSSANGLDAS

-305 PDDLIAESQDNSQA
+305 PDDLIAETQDTNQVA
-319 VQEEAVTDEASS
+319 QEEIVNDEAALP
-331 SVDVVN
+331 VDAVN
-337 DVENTTQAISDST
+337 DVENTITAISDST
-350 EEVSSANDENMNS
+350 EDVVSSNDENMNS

-384 EESDEI
+384 EKSDEI
-390 DASESNEIVTE
+390 EPSESNEIVEE
-401 ESETP
+401 ESEKL
-406 VSENTEDVKDDA
+406 VEENTDDVKDA
-418 LANEEEVNESAS
+418 SLATGDVVNESVS

-455 VEEVAVA
+455 SEEEVA

-467 DSTLEEQSTT
+467 DT
-477 DESVTEEPVNDD
+477 
-489 STDTDIVNETDLSN
+489 VNENDLSN
-503 EEEVSSKEISETEE
+503 DEDVSSEEISETEE
-517 VNDSDEVVDD
+517 VSDSDKVVDD
-527 STSLDSQDEDEIKLN
+527 SDSLDSQDEDEIKLN
-542 IDDDSSTREE
+542 IGETVPIEE
-552 VEDEKQEEE
+552 VEGEKQEEKE
-561 EATQSEP
+561 EVTQSEP
-568 VSEVDSGAESEIE
+568 VDEVENSDEKEIE
-581 EAPIEEAEPDE
+581 EIPITEAEHDE

-617 RDLGRETE
+617 KDLGRETE
-625 SESDIYKES
+625 SDIYKES
-634 IPSYNDSSIRDYS
+634 NPSYSDSSIRDYS
-647 KEVNNLDK
+647 KEVNKFDK
-655 LIDNDYSSYGN
+655 LIDNDYSNYGN

-677 RDDYFDITPMAIQ
+677 RDDYFDIPPMAIQ

-709 KQNREQKITIIQ
+709 RQNREQKVKIIQ

-726 KRAESLKNSIAEK
+726 KRTESLKNSIAEK

-779 RIIAAQDRELKNLR
+779 RIIAVQDRELKNLR
-793 PQVEGKEE
+793 PQVAGKEE

-825 SYYGRRAA
+825 SYYGRRVA

>member
-32 LDDNALA
+32 LDDTALK

-61 IGVVAEGGNEIIPFV
+61 IGIVDESGNEVIPFV

-103 ISLRNDPTAA
+103 ISLRNNPTAA
-113 TKLVSTPATIK
+113 TKLVSTPAAIK

-151 NANPL
+151 NAKPL

-191 TQVNNNA
+191 TQVNNTA
-198 VSDNNPIDVTSVNV
+198 VSDNNIIDVTSVNV
-212 SSDTV
+212 SSDAV
-217 ENALGNTQANN
+217 ENALGNTQVNN
-228 METVQEVTTD
+228 TEAVQAVATD
-238 SVPAVP
+238 SIPAAP
-244 VVNEDATYQNNND
+244 IVNVNVATSD
-257 NVTTSESVVNN
+257 SVVNN
-268 PVENQVSSDNGMDAS
+268 TVENTVPSGNGLDAS

-291 PSPLATDEVIPPVL
+291 PSPIATDEVIPSVL
-305 PDDLIAESQDNSQA
+305 PDDLISETQDTNQVA
-319 VQEEAVTDEASS
+319 QEEIVTDEAALP
-331 SVDVVN
+331 VDAVN
-337 DVENTTQAISDST
+337 DVENTTPATSDST
-350 EEVSSANDENMNS
+350 GDVVSSNDENMNS

-384 EESDEI
+384 EKSDEVES
-390 DASESNEIVTE
+390 SESNEIVEE
-401 ESETP
+401 ESEKP
-406 VSENTEDVKDDA
+406 VEENTDDVKDASLATEDV
-418 LANEEEVNESAS
+418 VNEGVS

-455 VEEVAVA
+455 SQEEVA

-467 DSTLEEQSTT
+467 DT
-477 DESVTEEPVNDD
+477 
-489 STDTDIVNETDLSN
+489 INENDLSN
-503 EEEVSSKEISETEE
+503 DEAVSSEEISETEE
-517 VNDSDEVVDD
+517 VSDSDKVVDD
-527 STSLDSQDEDEIKLN
+527 SASLDSQDEDDIKLN
-542 IDDDSSTREE
+542 IGETSPIEE
-552 VEDEKQEEE
+552 VEGEKQEEKE
-561 EATQSEP
+561 EVTQSEP
-568 VSEVDSGAESEIE
+568 VDEVDNSDEKEIE
-581 EAPIEEAEPDE
+581 ETPVAEAEHDE

-607 VEEIDSGYTY
+607 VEEIDPGYTY
-617 RDLGRETE
+617 KDLGRET
-625 SESDIYKES
+625 ESDIYKES
-634 IPSYNDSSIRDYS
+634 IPSYSDSRISDYS
-647 KEVNNLDK
+647 KEVNKFDK
-655 LIDNDYSSYGN
+655 LIDNDYSNYGN

-677 RDDYFDITPMAIQ
+677 RDDYFDIPPMAIQ

-709 KQNREQKITIIQ
+709 RQNREQKVTIIQ

-726 KRAESLKNSIAEK
+726 KRTESLKNSIAEK

>member
-12 GRDDYR
+12 CRDDYR

-32 LDDNALA
+32 LDDTALK

-61 IGVVAEGGNEIIPFV
+61 IGIVDESGNEVIPFV

-113 TKLVSTPATIK
+113 TKLVSTPAAIK

-151 NANPL
+151 NAKPL

-164 AIDPVNNKIYLS
+164 AIDHINNKIYLS
-176 KNNPDEA
+176 KNNPDEP

-191 TQVNNNA
+191 TQVNNTS
-198 VSDNNPIDVTSVNV
+198 VSDNNTIDVTSVNV
-212 SSDTV
+212 SSDAV
-217 ENALGNTQANN
+217 ENALGNTQVNN
-228 METVQEVTTD
+228 TEAVQAVATD
-238 SVPAVP
+238 SIP
-244 VVNEDATYQNNND
+244 VAPIVNENVATSD
-257 NVTTSESVVNN
+257 SVVNN
-268 PVENQVSSDNGMDAS
+268 TVEDTVSSANGLDAS

-305 PDDLIAESQDNSQA
+305 PDDLIAETQDTNQV
-319 VQEEAVTDEASS
+319 VQEEIVTDKAALP
-331 SVDVVN
+331 VDAVN
-337 DVENTTQAISDST
+337 DVENTITAISDST
-350 EEVSSANDENMNS
+350 EDVVSSNDENMNS

-384 EESDEI
+384 EKSDEI
-390 DASESNEIVTE
+390 ESSESNEIVEE
-401 ESETP
+401 ESEKP
-406 VSENTEDVKDDA
+406 VEENTDDVKDA
-418 LANEEEVNESAS
+418 SLATGDVVNESVS

-444 INEESENKEEN
+444 INEESENKEE
-455 VEEVAVA
+455 
-462 AIDDV
+462 
-467 DSTLEEQSTT
+467 
-477 DESVTEEPVNDD
+477 
-489 STDTDIVNETDLSN
+489 
-503 EEEVSSKEISETEE
+503 ISETEE
-517 VNDSDEVVDD
+517 VSDSDKVVDD
-527 STSLDSQDEDEIKLN
+527 SDSLDSQDEYEIKLN
-542 IDDDSSTREE
+542 IGETVPIEE
-552 VEDEKQEEE
+552 VEGEKQEEKE
-561 EATQSEP
+561 EVTQSEP
-568 VSEVDSGAESEIE
+568 VDEVENSDEKEIE
-581 EAPIEEAEPDE
+581 EIPIAEAEHDE

-617 RDLGRETE
+617 KDLGRETE
-625 SESDIYKES
+625 SDIYKES
-634 IPSYNDSSIRDYS
+634 NPSYSDSSIRDYS
-647 KEVNNLDK
+647 KEVNKFDK
-655 LIDNDYSSYGN
+655 LIDNDYSNYGN

-677 RDDYFDITPMAIQ
+677 RDDYFDIPPMAIQ

-709 KQNREQKITIIQ
+709 RQNREQKVTIIQ

-726 KRAESLKNSIAEK
+726 KRTESLKNSIAEK

-765 TKSQLLESKVQDQD
+765 TKNQLLESKVQDQD

-793 PQVEGKEE
+793 PQVAGKEE

-825 SYYGRRAA
+825 SYYGRRVA

>member
-32 LDDNALA
+32 LDDTALK

-61 IGVVAEGGNEIIPFV
+61 IGIVDESGNEVIPFV

-113 TKLVSTPATIK
+113 TKLVSTPAAIK

-151 NANPL
+151 NAKPL

-164 AIDPVNNKIYLS
+164 AIDHVNNKIYLS

-191 TQVNNNA
+191 TQVNNTA
-198 VSDNNPIDVTSVNV
+198 VSDNNTIDVTSVNV
-212 SSDTV
+212 SSDAV
-217 ENALGNTQANN
+217 ENALGNTQVNN
-228 METVQEVTTD
+228 TEAVQAVATD
-238 SVPAVP
+238 SIPAAP
-244 VVNEDATYQNNND
+244 IVNENVATSD
-257 NVTTSESVVNN
+257 SVVNN
-268 PVENQVSSDNGMDAS
+268 TVENTVPSGNGLDAS

-305 PDDLIAESQDNSQA
+305 PDDLISETQDTNQVA
-319 VQEEAVTDEASS
+319 QEEIVTDEAALP
-331 SVDVVN
+331 VDAVN
-337 DVENTTQAISDST
+337 DVENTTPATSDST
-350 EEVSSANDENMNS
+350 GDVVSSNDENMNS

-384 EESDEI
+384 EKSDEVES
-390 DASESNEIVTE
+390 SESNEIVEE
-401 ESETP
+401 ESEKP
-406 VSENTEDVKDDA
+406 VEENTDDVKDNS
-418 LANEEEVNESAS
+418 LATEEVVNESVS

-455 VEEVAVA
+455 SEEVA

-467 DSTLEEQSTT
+467 DT
-477 DESVTEEPVNDD
+477 
-489 STDTDIVNETDLSN
+489 INENDLSN
-503 EEEVSSKEISETEE
+503 DEAVSSEEISETKE
-517 VNDSDEVVDD
+517 VSDSDKVVDD
-527 STSLDSQDEDEIKLN
+527 SASLDSQDEDDIKLN
-542 IDDDSSTREE
+542 IGETSPIEE
-552 VEDEKQEEE
+552 VEGEKQEEKQE
-561 EATQSEP
+561 VTQSES
-568 VSEVDSGAESEIE
+568 VDEVDNSDEKEIE
-581 EAPIEEAEPDE
+581 ETPVAEAEHDE

-607 VEEIDSGYTY
+607 VEEIDPGYTY
-617 RDLGRETE
+617 KDLGRET
-625 SESDIYKES
+625 ESDIYKES
-634 IPSYNDSSIRDYS
+634 IPSYSDSRISDYS
-647 KEVNNLDK
+647 KEVNKFDK
-655 LIDNDYSSYGN
+655 LIDNDYSNYGN

-677 RDDYFDITPMAIQ
+677 RDDYFDIPPMAIQ

-709 KQNREQKITIIQ
+709 RQNREQKVTIIQ

-726 KRAESLKNSIAEK
+726 KRTESLKNSIAEK

>member
-32 LDDNALA
+32 LDDTALK

-61 IGVVAEGGNEIIPFV
+61 IGIVDESGNEVIPFV

-113 TKLVSTPATIK
+113 TKLVSTPAAIK

-151 NANPL
+151 NAKPL

-164 AIDPVNNKIYLS
+164 AIDHINNKIYLS
-176 KNNPDEA
+176 KNNPDEP

-191 TQVNNNA
+191 TQVNNTS
-198 VSDNNPIDVTSVNV
+198 VSDNNTIDVTSVNV
-212 SSDTV
+212 SSDAV
-217 ENALGNTQANN
+217 ENALGNTQVNN
-228 METVQEVTTD
+228 TEEVQAVATD
-238 SVPAVP
+238 SIPIAP
-244 VVNEDATYQNNND
+244 IVNENVATSD
-257 NVTTSESVVNN
+257 SVVNN
-268 PVENQVSSDNGMDAS
+268 TVEDTVSSANGLDAS

-305 PDDLIAESQDNSQA
+305 PDDLIAETQDTNQVA
-319 VQEEAVTDEASS
+319 QEEIVNDEAALP
-331 SVDVVN
+331 VDAVN
-337 DVENTTQAISDST
+337 DVENTITAISDST
-350 EEVSSANDENMNS
+350 EDVVSSNDENINS
-363 ADNGSSFFDSLSSL
+363 VDNGSSFFDSLSSL

-384 EESDEI
+384 EKSDEI
-390 DASESNEIVTE
+390 ESSESNEIVEE
-401 ESETP
+401 ESEKP
-406 VSENTEDVKDDA
+406 VEENTDDVKDA
-418 LANEEEVNESAS
+418 SLATGDIVNESVS

-455 VEEVAVA
+455 SEEEVA

-467 DSTLEEQSTT
+467 DT
-477 DESVTEEPVNDD
+477 
-489 STDTDIVNETDLSN
+489 VNENDLSN
-503 EEEVSSKEISETEE
+503 DEDVSSEEISETEE
-517 VNDSDEVVDD
+517 VSDSDKVVDD
-527 STSLDSQDEDEIKLN
+527 SDSLDSQDEDEIKLN
-542 IDDDSSTREE
+542 IGETVPIEE
-552 VEDEKQEEE
+552 VEGEKQEEKE
-561 EATQSEP
+561 EVTQSEP
-568 VSEVDSGAESEIE
+568 VDEVENSDEKEIE
-581 EAPIEEAEPDE
+581 EIPIAEAEHDE

-617 RDLGRETE
+617 KDLGRETE
-625 SESDIYKES
+625 SDIYKES
-634 IPSYNDSSIRDYS
+634 NPSYSDSSIRDYS
-647 KEVNNLDK
+647 KEVNKFDK
-655 LIDNDYSSYGN
+655 LIDNDYSNYGN

-677 RDDYFDITPMAIQ
+677 RDDYFDIPPMAIQ

-709 KQNREQKITIIQ
+709 RQNREQKVTIIQ

-726 KRAESLKNSIAEK
+726 KRTESLKNSIAEK

-793 PQVEGKEE
+793 PQVAGKEE

-825 SYYGRRAA
+825 SYYGRRVA

>member
-32 LDDNALA
+32 LDDTALK

-61 IGVVAEGGNEIIPFV
+61 IGIVDESGNEVIPFV

-103 ISLRNDPTAA
+103 ISLRNNPTAA
-113 TKLVSTPATIK
+113 TKLVSTPAAIK

-151 NANPL
+151 NAKPL

-164 AIDPVNNKIYLS
+164 AIDHVNNKIYLS

-191 TQVNNNA
+191 TQVNNTA
-198 VSDNNPIDVTSVNV
+198 VSDNNTIDVTSVNV
-212 SSDTV
+212 SSDAV
-217 ENALGNTQANN
+217 ENALGNTQVNN
-228 METVQEVTTD
+228 TEAVQAVATD
-238 SVPAVP
+238 SIPAAP
-244 VVNEDATYQNNND
+244 IVNENVATSD
-257 NVTTSESVVNN
+257 SVVNN
-268 PVENQVSSDNGMDAS
+268 TVENTVPSGNGLDAS

-291 PSPLATDEVIPPVL
+291 PSPIATDEVIPPVL
-305 PDDLIAESQDNSQA
+305 PDDLISETQDTNQVA
-319 VQEEAVTDEASS
+319 QEEIVTDEAALP
-331 SVDVVN
+331 VDAVN
-337 DVENTTQAISDST
+337 DVENTIPATSDST
-350 EEVSSANDENMNS
+350 EGVVSSNDENMNS
-363 ADNGSSFFDSLSSL
+363 ADNDSSFFESLSAL

-384 EESDEI
+384 EKSDEVES
-390 DASESNEIVTE
+390 SESNEVVEE
-401 ESETP
+401 ESEKP
-406 VSENTEDVKDDA
+406 VEENTDDVKDDS
-418 LANEEEVNESAS
+418 LATEEVVNESVS

-444 INEESENKEEN
+444 VNEESENKEEN
-455 VEEVAVA
+455 SEEEVA

-467 DSTLEEQSTT
+467 DT
-477 DESVTEEPVNDD
+477 
-489 STDTDIVNETDLSN
+489 VNENDLSN
-503 EEEVSSKEISETEE
+503 DEVVSSEEISETEE
-517 VNDSDEVVDD
+517 VSDSDKVVDD
-527 STSLDSQDEDEIKLN
+527 SASLDSQDEDEIKLN
-542 IDDDSSTREE
+542 IGETSPIEE
-552 VEDEKQEEE
+552 VEGEKQEEKE
-561 EATQSEP
+561 EVTQSES
-568 VSEVDSGAESEIE
+568 VDEVDNSDEKEIE
-581 EAPIEEAEPDE
+581 ETPVAEAEHDE

-607 VEEIDSGYTY
+607 VEEIDPGYTY
-617 RDLGRETE
+617 KDLGRET
-625 SESDIYKES
+625 ESDIYKES
-634 IPSYNDSSIRDYS
+634 IPSYSDSRISDYS
-647 KEVNNLDK
+647 KEVNKFDK
-655 LIDNDYSSYGN
+655 LIDNDYSNYGN

-677 RDDYFDITPMAIQ
+677 RDDYFDIPPMAIQ

-709 KQNREQKITIIQ
+709 RQNREQKVTIIQ

-726 KRAESLKNSIAEK
+726 KRTESLKNSIAEK

>member
-12 GRDDYR
+12 CRDDYR

-32 LDDNALA
+32 LDDTALK

-61 IGVVAEGGNEIIPFV
+61 IGIVDESGNEVIPFV

-113 TKLVSTPATIK
+113 TKLVSTPAAIK

-176 KNNPDEA
+176 KNNPDEP
-183 ISEFSIMP
+183 ISEFSIMS
-191 TQVNNNA
+191 TQINNTA
-198 VSDNNPIDVTSVNV
+198 VSDNNTIDVTSVNV
-212 SSDTV
+212 SSDAV
-217 ENALGNTQANN
+217 ENALGNTQVNN
-228 METVQEVTTD
+228 TEAVQAVATD
-238 SVPAVP
+238 SIP
-244 VVNEDATYQNNND
+244 VAPIVNENVATSD
-257 NVTTSESVVNN
+257 SVVNN
-268 PVENQVSSDNGMDAS
+268 TVEDTVSSANGLDAS

-305 PDDLIAESQDNSQA
+305 PDDLIAETQDTNQV
-319 VQEEAVTDEASS
+319 VQEEIVTDKAALP
-331 SVDVVN
+331 VDAVN
-337 DVENTTQAISDST
+337 DVENTIPATSDST
-350 EEVSSANDENMNS
+350 EDVVSSNDENMNS

-384 EESDEI
+384 EKSDEI
-390 DASESNEIVTE
+390 ESSESNEIVEE
-401 ESETP
+401 ESENP
-406 VSENTEDVKDDA
+406 VEENTEGVKDA
-418 LANEEEVNESAS
+418 SLATEEVVNEGVS
-430 QENNDQEINSALVD
+430 QENNDQEINSSLVD
-444 INEESENKEEN
+444 INEESENKEE
-455 VEEVAVA
+455 
-462 AIDDV
+462 
-467 DSTLEEQSTT
+467 
-477 DESVTEEPVNDD
+477 
-489 STDTDIVNETDLSN
+489 
-503 EEEVSSKEISETEE
+503 ISETEE
-517 VNDSDEVVDD
+517 VSDSDKVVDD
-527 STSLDSQDEDEIKLN
+527 SASLDSQDEDEIKLN
-542 IDDDSSTREE
+542 IGETSPIEE
-552 VEDEKQEEE
+552 VEGEKQEEKE
-561 EATQSEP
+561 EVTQSES
-568 VSEVDSGAESEIE
+568 VDEVDNSDEKEIE
-581 EAPIEEAEPDE
+581 ETPVAEAEYDE

-617 RDLGRETE
+617 KDLGRETE
-625 SESDIYKES
+625 SDIYKES
-634 IPSYNDSSIRDYS
+634 VPSYSDSSIRDYS
-647 KEVNNLDK
+647 KEDNKFDK
-655 LIDNDYSSYGN
+655 LIDNDYSNYGN

-677 RDDYFDITPMAIQ
+677 RDDYFDIPPMAIQ

-709 KQNREQKITIIQ
+709 RQNREQKVTIIQ

-726 KRAESLKNSIAEK
+726 KRTESLKNSIAEK

-825 SYYGRRAA
+825 SYYGRRVA

>member
-32 LDDNALA
+32 LDDTALK

-61 IGVVAEGGNEIIPFV
+61 IGIVDESGNEVIPFV

-113 TKLVSTPATIK
+113 TKLVSTPAAIK

-151 NANPL
+151 NAKPL

-164 AIDPVNNKIYLS
+164 AIDHVNNKIYLS

-191 TQVNNNA
+191 TQVNNTA
-198 VSDNNPIDVTSVNV
+198 VSDNNTIDVTSVNV
-212 SSDTV
+212 SSDAV
-217 ENALGNTQANN
+217 ENALGNTQVNN
-228 METVQEVTTD
+228 TEAVQAVATD
-238 SVPAVP
+238 SIPAAP
-244 VVNEDATYQNNND
+244 IVNENVATSD
-257 NVTTSESVVNN
+257 SVVNN
-268 PVENQVSSDNGMDAS
+268 IVENTVPSGNGLDAS

-305 PDDLIAESQDNSQA
+305 PDDLISETQDTNQVA
-319 VQEEAVTDEASS
+319 QEEIVTDEAALP
-331 SVDVVN
+331 VDAVN
-337 DVENTTQAISDST
+337 DVENTTPVTSDST
-350 EEVSSANDENMNS
+350 EGVVSSNDENMNS
-363 ADNGSSFFDSLSSL
+363 ADNDSSFFESLSSL

-384 EESDEI
+384 EKSDE
-390 DASESNEIVTE
+390 AESSESNEVVEE
-401 ESETP
+401 ESEKP
-406 VSENTEDVKDDA
+406 VEENTDDVKDDS
-418 LANEEEVNESAS
+418 LATEDVVNESVS

-455 VEEVAVA
+455 SQEEVA

-467 DSTLEEQSTT
+467 DT
-477 DESVTEEPVNDD
+477 
-489 STDTDIVNETDLSN
+489 VNENDLSN
-503 EEEVSSKEISETEE
+503 DEAVSSEEISETEE
-517 VNDSDEVVDD
+517 VSDSDKVVDD
-527 STSLDSQDEDEIKLN
+527 SASLDSQDEDDIKLN
-542 IDDDSSTREE
+542 IGETSPIEE
-552 VEDEKQEEE
+552 VEGEKQEEKE
-561 EATQSEP
+561 EVTQSEP
-568 VSEVDSGAESEIE
+568 VDEVDNSDEKEIE
-581 EAPIEEAEPDE
+581 ETPVAEAEHDE

-607 VEEIDSGYTY
+607 VEEIDPGYTY
-617 RDLGRETE
+617 KDLGRET
-625 SESDIYKES
+625 ESDIYKES
-634 IPSYNDSSIRDYS
+634 IPSYSDSRISDYS
-647 KEVNNLDK
+647 KEVNKFDK
-655 LIDNDYSSYGN
+655 LIDNDYSNYGN

-677 RDDYFDITPMAIQ
+677 RDDYFDIPPMAIQ

-709 KQNREQKITIIQ
+709 RQNREQKVTIIQ

-726 KRAESLKNSIAEK
+726 KRTESLKNSIAEK

>member
-32 LDDNALA
+32 LDDTALK

-61 IGVVAEGGNEIIPFV
+61 IGIVDESGNEVIPFV

-113 TKLVSTPATIK
+113 TKLVSTPAAIK

-151 NANPL
+151 NAKPL

-176 KNNPDEA
+176 KNNPDDA

-191 TQVNNNA
+191 TQVNNTA
-198 VSDNNPIDVTSVNV
+198 VSDNNTIDVTSVNV
-212 SSDTV
+212 SSDAV
-217 ENALGNTQANN
+217 ENALGNTQVNN
-228 METVQEVTTD
+228 TEAVQAVATD
-238 SVPAVP
+238 SIPAAP
-244 VVNEDATYQNNND
+244 IVNENVATSD
-257 NVTTSESVVNN
+257 SVVNN
-268 PVENQVSSDNGMDAS
+268 TVENMVSSDNGMDAS
-283 TSQSNVYT
+283 ASQSNVYT
-291 PSPLATDEVIPPVL
+291 PSPLATDDGIPPVL
-305 PDDLIAESQDNSQA
+305 PDDLIAETQDTNQVA
-319 VQEEAVTDEASS
+319 QEGTVTDEAALP
-331 SVDVVN
+331 VDAVN
-337 DVENTTQAISDST
+337 DVENTIPATSDST
-350 EEVSSANDENMNS
+350 EGIVSSNDENMNS
-363 ADNGSSFFDSLSSL
+363 ADNGSSFFESLSSL

-384 EESDEI
+384 EKSDEVES
-390 DASESNEIVTE
+390 SESNEIVEE
-401 ESETP
+401 ESEKP
-406 VSENTEDVKDDA
+406 VEENTDDVKDDS
-418 LANEEEVNESAS
+418 LATEEVVNESVS
-430 QENNDQEINSALVD
+430 QENNDQEINSDLVD

-455 VEEVAVA
+455 SEEEVA

-467 DSTLEEQSTT
+467 DT
-477 DESVTEEPVNDD
+477 
-489 STDTDIVNETDLSN
+489 VNENDLSN
-503 EEEVSSKEISETEE
+503 DEAVSSEEISETEE
-517 VNDSDEVVDD
+517 VSDSDKVVDD
-527 STSLDSQDEDEIKLN
+527 SASLDSQDEDEFKLN
-542 IDDDSSTREE
+542 IGKTSPIEE
-552 VEDEKQEEE
+552 VEGEKQEEKE
-561 EATQSEP
+561 EVTQSEP
-568 VSEVDSGAESEIE
+568 IDEVDNSDEKEIE
-581 EAPIEEAEPDE
+581 ETPVAEAKHDE

-607 VEEIDSGYTY
+607 VEEIDPGYTY
-617 RDLGRETE
+617 KDLGRET
-625 SESDIYKES
+625 ESDIYKES
-634 IPSYNDSSIRDYS
+634 IPSYSDSSIRDYS
-647 KEVNNLDK
+647 KEVNKFDK
-655 LIDNDYSSYGN
+655 LIDNDYSNYGN

-677 RDDYFDITPMAIQ
+677 RDDYFDIPPMAIQ

-709 KQNREQKITIIQ
+709 RQNREQKVTIIQ

-726 KRAESLKNSIAEK
+726 KRTESLKNSIAEK

>member
-32 LDDNALA
+32 LDDTALK

-61 IGVVAEGGNEIIPFV
+61 IGIVDESGNEVIPFV

-113 TKLVSTPATIK
+113 TKLVSTPAAIK

-151 NANPL
+151 NAKPL

-176 KNNPDEA
+176 KNNPDDA

-191 TQVNNNA
+191 TQVNNTS
-198 VSDNNPIDVTSVNV
+198 VSDNNTIDVTSVNV
-212 SSDTV
+212 SSDAV
-217 ENALGNTQANN
+217 ENALGNTQVNN
-228 METVQEVTTD
+228 TEAVQAVATD
-238 SVPAVP
+238 SIPAAP
-244 VVNEDATYQNNND
+244 IVNENVATSD
-257 NVTTSESVVNN
+257 SVVNN
-268 PVENQVSSDNGMDAS
+268 IVENTVPSGNDMDAS
-283 TSQSNVYT
+283 ASQSNVYT
-291 PSPLATDEVIPPVL
+291 PSPLATDDGIPPVL
-305 PDDLIAESQDNSQA
+305 PDDLISETQDTNQVA
-319 VQEEAVTDEASS
+319 QEDIVTDEAALP
-331 SVDVVN
+331 VDAVN
-337 DVENTTQAISDST
+337 DVENTIPATSDST
-350 EEVSSANDENMNS
+350 EGVVSSNDENMNS
-363 ADNGSSFFDSLSSL
+363 ADNDSSFFESLSSL

-384 EESDEI
+384 EKSDEVES
-390 DASESNEIVTE
+390 SESNEIVEE
-401 ESETP
+401 ESEKP
-406 VSENTEDVKDDA
+406 VEENTDDVKDDS
-418 LANEEEVNESAS
+418 LATEEVVNESVS
-430 QENNDQEINSALVD
+430 QENNDQEINSDLVD

-455 VEEVAVA
+455 SEEEVA

-467 DSTLEEQSTT
+467 DT
-477 DESVTEEPVNDD
+477 
-489 STDTDIVNETDLSN
+489 VNENDLSN
-503 EEEVSSKEISETEE
+503 DEAVSSEEISETEE
-517 VNDSDEVVDD
+517 VSDSDKVVDD
-527 STSLDSQDEDEIKLN
+527 SASLDSQDEDEFKLN
-542 IDDDSSTREE
+542 IGKTSPIEE
-552 VEDEKQEEE
+552 VEGEKQEEKE
-561 EATQSEP
+561 EVTQSEP
-568 VSEVDSGAESEIE
+568 IDEVDNSDEKEIE
-581 EAPIEEAEPDE
+581 ETPVAEAKHDE

-607 VEEIDSGYTY
+607 VEEIDPGYTY
-617 RDLGRETE
+617 KDLGRET
-625 SESDIYKES
+625 ESDIYKES
-634 IPSYNDSSIRDYS
+634 IPSYSDSSIRDYS
-647 KEVNNLDK
+647 KEVNKFDK
-655 LIDNDYSSYGN
+655 LIDNDYSNYGN

-677 RDDYFDITPMAIQ
+677 RDDYFDIPPMAIQ

-709 KQNREQKITIIQ
+709 RQNREQKVTIIQ

-726 KRAESLKNSIAEK
+726 KRTESLKNSIAEK

>member
-32 LDDNALA
+32 LDDTALK

-61 IGVVAEGGNEIIPFV
+61 IGIVDESGNEVIPFV

-113 TKLVSTPATIK
+113 TKLVSTPAAIK

-151 NANPL
+151 NAKPL

-164 AIDPVNNKIYLS
+164 AIDHINNKIYLS
-176 KNNPDEA
+176 KNNPDEP

-191 TQVNNNA
+191 TQVNNTS
-198 VSDNNPIDVTSVNV
+198 VSDNNTIDVTSVNV
-212 SSDTV
+212 SSAAV
-217 ENALGNTQANN
+217 ENALGNTQVNN
-228 METVQEVTTD
+228 TEAVQAVATD
-238 SVPAVP
+238 SIP
-244 VVNEDATYQNNND
+244 VAPIVNENVAT
-257 NVTTSESVVNN
+257 SASVVNN
-268 PVENQVSSDNGMDAS
+268 TVEDTVSSANGLDAS

-291 PSPLATDEVIPPVL
+291 PSSLATDEVIPPVL
-305 PDDLIAESQDNSQA
+305 PDDLIAETQDTNQVA
-319 VQEEAVTDEASS
+319 QEEIVNDEAALP
-331 SVDVVN
+331 VDAVN
-337 DVENTTQAISDST
+337 DVENTITAISDST
-350 EEVSSANDENMNS
+350 EDVVSSNDENINS
-363 ADNGSSFFDSLSSL
+363 VDNGSSFFDSLSSL

-384 EESDEI
+384 EKSDEI
-390 DASESNEIVTE
+390 ESSESNEIVEE
-401 ESETP
+401 ESEKL
-406 VSENTEDVKDDA
+406 VEENTDDVKDA
-418 LANEEEVNESAS
+418 SLATGDIVNESVS

-455 VEEVAVA
+455 SEEEVA

-467 DSTLEEQSTT
+467 DT
-477 DESVTEEPVNDD
+477 
-489 STDTDIVNETDLSN
+489 VNENDLSN
-503 EEEVSSKEISETEE
+503 DEDVSSEEISETEE
-517 VNDSDEVVDD
+517 VSDSDKVVDD
-527 STSLDSQDEDEIKLN
+527 SDSLDSQDEDEIKLN
-542 IDDDSSTREE
+542 IGETVPIEE
-552 VEDEKQEEE
+552 VEGEKQEEKE
-561 EATQSEP
+561 EVTQSEP
-568 VSEVDSGAESEIE
+568 VDEVENSDEKEIE
-581 EAPIEEAEPDE
+581 EIPITEAEHDE

-617 RDLGRETE
+617 KDLGRETE
-625 SESDIYKES
+625 SDIYKES
-634 IPSYNDSSIRDYS
+634 NPSYSDSSIRDYS
-647 KEVNNLDK
+647 KEVNKFDK
-655 LIDNDYSSYGN
+655 LIDNDYSNYGN

-677 RDDYFDITPMAIQ
+677 RDDYFDIPPMAIQ

-709 KQNREQKITIIQ
+709 RQNREQKVKIIQ

-726 KRAESLKNSIAEK
+726 KRTESLKNSIAEK

-793 PQVEGKEE
+793 PQVAGKEE

-825 SYYGRRAA
+825 SYYGRRVA

>member
-32 LDDNALA
+32 LDDTALK

-61 IGVVAEGGNEIIPFV
+61 IGIVDESGNEVIPFV

-103 ISLRNDPTAA
+103 ISLRNNPTAA
-113 TKLVSTPATIK
+113 TKLVSTPAAIK

-151 NANPL
+151 NAKPL

-164 AIDPVNNKIYLS
+164 AIDHVNNKIYLS

-191 TQVNNNA
+191 TQVNNTA
-198 VSDNNPIDVTSVNV
+198 VSDNNTIDVTSVNV
-212 SSDTV
+212 SSDAV
-217 ENALGNTQANN
+217 ENALGNTQVNN
-228 METVQEVTTD
+228 TEAVQAVATD
-238 SVPAVP
+238 SIPAAP
-244 VVNEDATYQNNND
+244 IVNENVATSD
-257 NVTTSESVVNN
+257 SVVNN
-268 PVENQVSSDNGMDAS
+268 TVENTVPSGNGLDAS

-305 PDDLIAESQDNSQA
+305 PDDLISETQDTNQVA
-319 VQEEAVTDEASS
+319 QEEIVTDEAALP
-331 SVDVVN
+331 VDAVN
-337 DVENTTQAISDST
+337 DVENTIPATSDST
-350 EEVSSANDENMNS
+350 EGVVSSNDENMNS

-384 EESDEI
+384 EKSDEVES
-390 DASESNEIVTE
+390 SESNEVVEE
-401 ESETP
+401 ESEKP
-406 VSENTEDVKDDA
+406 VEENTDDVKDDS
-418 LANEEEVNESAS
+418 LATEDVVNESVS

-455 VEEVAVA
+455 SEEEVA

-467 DSTLEEQSTT
+467 DT
-477 DESVTEEPVNDD
+477 
-489 STDTDIVNETDLSN
+489 VNENDLSN
-503 EEEVSSKEISETEE
+503 DEAVSSEEISETEE
-517 VNDSDEVVDD
+517 VSDSDKVVDD
-527 STSLDSQDEDEIKLN
+527 SASLDSQDEDEIKLN
-542 IDDDSSTREE
+542 IGETSPIEE
-552 VEDEKQEEE
+552 VEGEKQEEKE
-561 EATQSEP
+561 EVIQSEP
-568 VSEVDSGAESEIE
+568 VDEVDNSDEKEIE
-581 EAPIEEAEPDE
+581 ETPVAEAEHDE

-607 VEEIDSGYTY
+607 VEEIDPGYTY
-617 RDLGRETE
+617 KDLGRETE
-625 SESDIYKES
+625 SDIYKEN
-634 IPSYNDSSIRDYS
+634 IPSYSDSSIRDYS
-647 KEVNNLDK
+647 KEVNKFDK
-655 LIDNDYSSYGN
+655 LIDNDYSNYGN

-677 RDDYFDITPMAIQ
+677 RDDYFDIPPMAIQ

-709 KQNREQKITIIQ
+709 RQNREQKVTIIQ

-726 KRAESLKNSIAEK
+726 KRTESLKNSIVEK